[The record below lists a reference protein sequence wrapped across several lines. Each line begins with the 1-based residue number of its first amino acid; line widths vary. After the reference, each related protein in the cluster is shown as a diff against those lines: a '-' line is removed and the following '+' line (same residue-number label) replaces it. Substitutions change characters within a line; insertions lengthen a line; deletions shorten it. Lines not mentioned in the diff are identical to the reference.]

1 MTNKKLKL
9 AAMSVALT
17 ACVAAQPMA
26 AHAVEGPDP
35 AEDNAAPQ
43 AEPVA
48 ESSTPAPVA
57 EEGEKQ
63 EKVGEQE
70 EFFPPP
76 VNEEA
81 KSEEQAP
88 AFGPGTKTD
97 DIIIDYKPAEK
108 PEEPG
113 ESGKDGETDGSEGSG
128 ETDETENP
136 DGTYVKGDVIDN
148 SKKDEATGKDGKIG
162 EATKEETPDSSSS
175 TTVVDPD
182 AEVKKGDP
190 VVGKD
195 EDGNTTITT
204 PTETTGTETTTTTGT
219 GKADSSTT
227 ITDTKKGE
235 EINLDDEL
243 GKDVRPD
250 WKTDKDA
257 KLGDYTVD
265 KVEPAKDGN
274 SKTLTLK
281 KTSPTEEKEMAAE
294 DIAKLLDVPEGGV
307 EKKEELDEEGNPKT
321 TYTLKKEEISTDEN
335 GNTVTRVTYYK
346 ITGNTVETTTETTL
360 VLKVEKGTVDVNNED
375 LTTEIE
381 LPSITAK
388 NTDET
393 KTDVIEISSEKLG
406 EMLQDEYYNN
416 VTGEY
421 VYTENV
427 DGKEYTYKV
436 KKMEDS
442 KPLTN
447 AQLAERLGEGF
458 TGDDNGVYY
467 KGEKLTFDQ
476 MEAVRKTLS
485 YTVEVTE
492 VTKTPGQVEGGQESI
507 ESAKETAKLEAIKAA
522 LTDAARN
529 AGINVETDDFKNQ
542 LNTIDPTGKGQL
554 NLSYTDAD
562 GNVHTVTLRYNGAT
576 VSAPQP
582 GTPDSSKDTETR
594 KDVTDNVITGTAYVT
609 GSNTWTESGSL
620 NGTYVKPGSGEL
632 PSLDG
637 WTIASKDPEKGTT
650 TYKKEDTVTSPDG
663 TSTKI
668 TRTCTITESSASLSD
683 TEKEEIAW
691 AELLNQHP
699 EYKNKDE
706 LKAAGYNINISSM
719 DFSGIKCVEW
729 TIDELSESTKTDAKD
744 LNDKLV
750 IPGGKNWSID
760 EKARTITVDGKT
772 YDKVTKTNDG
782 YTCTVEDKNGVK
794 TTYTFTKQA
803 GAPLTPEEIQTAL
816 AGQYS
821 VSADSIRLNADG
833 KTATFTK
840 GNETITVDYSTLSET
855 LTVRKDVHTSSS
867 VTDIIK
873 DNKDLEKAYDE
884 LWKQIQEIQSKLLPG
899 EELWIGNL
907 EVTDKTEKT
916 DIIKYFTTAISPE
929 NMSKDE
935 LIKALQ
941 EQERIAKNSTYVAN
955 KGSDYEETKKN
966 YYSGEKTD
974 EFKSFS
980 KAPDGSKI
988 EVYWKLTWWGGY
1000 YYYTDANGQ
1009 EVRVHSNTVHYEEQ
1023 RDDIGHLDLASG
1035 SKLDLLPDKD
1045 DKVDQTDCVLVS
1057 KNLKLEWNYDAGNLV
1072 NGKGNQLVGLDSKI
1086 SWDDEGGEGNGHYE
1100 YDRGTPNN
1108 CPDKSAYYKLTG
1120 TVAYDPIKENGSI
1133 KLYQGQR
1140 GDYWTP
1146 GISAEDQ
1153 AINAYLKAT
1162 GSSKTAASLTKKE
1175 RDAIVGTYVVQIG
1188 TTGTNSTGESGYQV
1202 YLKSSELTAYG
1213 YMTRDANTCINSTYK
1228 RQDGTWGY
1236 VGGYDLMI
1244 SKLTQVSEGK
1254 VVGQTESTIKTIT
1267 APLSIRSS
1275 QDFANRLLELN
1286 KQTTTHKTSE
1296 SATAYGENTSG
1307 GFDGAYTQNKSETVT
1322 GSGTGKGHYTTFT
1335 EVLKKLFTGSGS
1347 KEHDE
1352 GKVSYT
1358 YRTTDKV
1365 DTTPVSK
1372 ETVTTTDA
1380 HVDYNYTSIET
1391 RTVTVNGEETVI
1403 VPPVTPPVDPD
1414 TPDGPVEDE
1423 TPDEVMT
1430 PETPE
1435 LPAVQDAAPDEV
1447 VLPAEPE
1454 LPAVQDA
1461 TALPQTGVNWM
1472 AALGMAFSGM
1482 LLTIAGAFASLKYK
1496 EKH

>member
-1 MTNKKLKL
+1 MLWK
-9 AAMSVALT
+9 
-17 ACVAAQPMA
+17 
-26 AHAVEGPDP
+26 
-35 AEDNAAPQ
+35 APTL
-43 AEPVA
+43 PRI
-48 ESSTPAPVA
+48 TLPRRPNPPLW
-57 EEGEKQ
+57 
-63 EKVGEQE
+63 KVRPQKARSRAKRASRRSL
-70 EFFPPP
+70 PPP

-97 DIIIDYKPAEK
+97 DITIDYKPAEK
-108 PEEPG
+108 PEQPG
-113 ESGKDGETDGSEGSG
+113 KSGEDGEADGSEGSG

-162 EATKEETPDSSSS
+162 EAAKEETPDSSSS

-182 AEVKKGDP
+182 AEVKKGES

-235 EINLDDEL
+235 EIDLDDEL

-257 KLGDYTVD
+257 KLGGYTVD

-281 KTSPTEEKEMAAE
+281 KTSEPETKEMSAE
-294 DIAKLLDVPEGGV
+294 DVAKLLDVPEDGV
-307 EKKEELDEEGNPKT
+307 EKKTDDEGKT
-321 TYTLKKEEISTDEN
+321 TYILKKEETSTDEN

-360 VLKVEKGTVDVNNED
+360 VLKVEKGTVDVDDKD
-375 LTTEIE
+375 LTTKVE

-406 EMLQDEYYNN
+406 EMLKDEYYNN
-416 VTGEY
+416 ITGEY

-436 KKMEDS
+436 KKTENT
-442 KPLTN
+442 KPLTH

-458 TGDDNGVYY
+458 TADDNGVYY
-467 KGEKLTFDQ
+467 KGEKLTFDE

-507 ESAKETAKLEAIKAA
+507 KSAEETAKLEAIKAA
-522 LTDAARN
+522 LTDAAKKT
-529 AGINVETDDFKNQ
+529 GINVDSEDFKNQ

-562 GNVHTVTLRYNGAT
+562 GNVHTVTLRYDGAT

-582 GTPDSSKDTETR
+582 GSSDPSKDTETR
-594 KDVTDNVITGTAYVT
+594 KDVTDNTVTGTAYVT

-650 TYKKEDTVTSPDG
+650 TYKKEETVTSPDG

-668 TRTCTITESSASLSD
+668 TRTCTITESSASLTD

-691 AELLNQHP
+691 KELQ
-699 EYKNKDE
+699 NKTGKD
-706 LKAAGYNINISSM
+706 KATLLQEGYSIDIGSM
-719 DFSGIKCVEW
+719 DFSGIKRVEW
-729 TIDELSESTKTDAKD
+729 TIDTLSESTKTDTKD

-760 EKARTITVDGKT
+760 ENAGTITVDGNI
-772 YDKVTKTNDG
+772 YRNVTKTNDG

-794 TTYTFTKQA
+794 TTYTFTKKA

-840 GNETITVDYSTLSET
+840 GDETITVDYSTLSET

-884 LWKQIQEIQSKLLPG
+884 LWKQIQEIQNKLQPD
-899 EELWIGNL
+899 EELWIG
-907 EVTDKTEKT
+907 KTKIDSTTKKE
-916 DIIKYFTTAISPE
+916 DIIKYFTKAISPE

-941 EQERIAKNSTYVAN
+941 EQERIAKSSTYVAN

-974 EFKSFS
+974 EFKYFS

-988 EVYWKLTWWGGY
+988 EVYWKWTRWGGY

-1009 EVRVHSNTVHYEEQ
+1009 EVRVHSNTVHSEEQ

-1035 SKLDLLPDKD
+1035 SKLDLLPDED
-1045 DKVDQTDCVLVS
+1045 GKVNQTDCVLVS
-1057 KNLKLEWNYDAGNLV
+1057 KDLKLEWNYDAGNLV
-1072 NGKGNQLVGLDSKI
+1072 NGKGNQTVGLDSKI
-1086 SWDDEGGEGNGHYE
+1086 SWDDEGGEGSGHYE
-1100 YDRGTPNN
+1100 YDRGNRNN
-1108 CPDKSAYYKLTG
+1108 NPDKSAYYKLTG
-1120 TVAYDPIKENGSI
+1120 TVAYDPIKDKDGSI
-1133 KLYQGQR
+1133 KLYQGQW
-1140 GDYWTP
+1140 GDYWNP
-1146 GISAEDQ
+1146 GISAEDE

-1162 GSSKTAASLTKKE
+1162 GSSKTYRDLTTKE
-1175 RDAIVGTYVVQIG
+1175 RNAIVGTYVVKIG

-1213 YMTRDANTCINSTYK
+1213 YMSRDANTCINSTYK

-1244 SKLTQVSEGK
+1244 SELTQVSEGK
-1254 VVGQTESTIKTIT
+1254 VIGQTESTIKTIT

-1275 QDFANRLLELN
+1275 QDFAKRLLELN
-1286 KQTTTHKTSE
+1286 KQTTTHKTGE
-1296 SATAYGENTSG
+1296 GATAYGENTSG
-1307 GFDGAYTQNKSETVT
+1307 DFDGAYTQKKSETVE

-1335 EVLKKLFTGSGS
+1335 EVLKKIFSGSGS

-1352 GKVSYT
+1352 GSVSYT
-1358 YRTTDKV
+1358 HRTTDKV
-1365 DTTPVSK
+1365 NTTPVSK

-1403 VPPVTPPVDPD
+1403 VPPVTPPE
-1414 TPDGPVEDE
+1414 TPVEDE
-1423 TPDEVMT
+1423 TPDEVVT

-1435 LPAVQDAAPDEV
+1435 LPPVQDATPDAP
-1447 VLPAEPE
+1447 VLPSDAV
-1454 LPAVQDA
+1454 LPAVQD
-1461 TALPQTGVNWM
+1461 ALPQTGVNWM

-1482 LLTIAGAFASLKYK
+1482 LLTIAGAFASLRYK

>member
-1 MTNKKLKL
+1 MN
-9 AAMSVALT
+9 
-17 ACVAAQPMA
+17 
-26 AHAVEGPDP
+26 D
-35 AEDNAAPQ
+35 
-43 AEPVA
+43 
-48 ESSTPAPVA
+48 
-57 EEGEKQ
+57 
-63 EKVGEQE
+63 
-70 EFFPPP
+70 
-76 VNEEA
+76 EA

-97 DIIIDYKPAEK
+97 DITIDYKPAEK

-113 ESGKDGETDGSEGSG
+113 KSGEDGETGGSDGSG

-204 PTETTGTETTTTTGT
+204 PTETTGTQTTTTTGT

-227 ITDTKKGE
+227 ITDTKKGDQIDLNE
-235 EINLDDEL
+235 ELKNKD
-243 GKDVRPD
+243 GKVEEPTWETKAED
-250 WKTDKDA
+250 
-257 KLGDYTVD
+257 KLGDYTV
-265 KVEPAKDGN
+265 KEVEDTKGDPN

-281 KTSPTEEKEMAAE
+281 KTSEPETKEMSAE
-294 DIAKLLDVPEGGV
+294 DVAKLLDVPEGGV

-321 TYTLKKEEISTDEN
+321 TYTLKKEETSTDEN
-335 GNTVTRVTYYK
+335 GNTVTRVTYYE
-346 ITGNTVETTTETTL
+346 ITGNSVKTTTETTL
-360 VLKVEKGTVDVNNED
+360 KLKVEKGTETKKDQD
-375 LTTEIE
+375 LSTEAE
-381 LPSITAK
+381 LPDSITVK
-388 NTDET
+388 NGKSELKVSKDILEKALDNGGTYTDTDKNITYTVT
-393 KTDVIEISSEKLG
+393 KKEESSTKLSN
-406 EMLQDEYYNN
+406 E
-416 VTGEY
+416 
-421 VYTENV
+421 
-427 DGKEYTYKV
+427 
-436 KKMEDS
+436 
-442 KPLTN
+442 
-447 AQLAERLGEGF
+447 QLAKRLGDGF
-458 TGDDNGVYY
+458 TYNAADDSISY
-467 KGEKLTFDQ
+467 KGEKLTISQND
-476 MEAVRKTLS
+476 VYRKLLS
-485 YTVEVTE
+485 YDVTVTE
-492 VTKTPGQVEGGQESI
+492 TIKNEGQVEGGQASI
-507 ESAKETAKLEAIKAA
+507 DKANNDAKLEAIKAA

-542 LNTIDPTGKGQL
+542 LNTIDSTGKGQL

-562 GNVHTVTLRYNGAT
+562 GNVHTVTLRYDGAT

-582 GTPDSSKDTETR
+582 GSSDPSKDTETR

-620 NGTYVKPGSGEL
+620 NGTYVKPSSGKL

-637 WTIASKDPEKGTT
+637 WTVDINDPEKGTT
-650 TYKKEDTVTSPDG
+650 IYKKEDTVTLPDG

-719 DFSGIKCVEW
+719 DFSGIKRVEW

-760 EKARTITVDGKT
+760 EKAGTITVDGKT

-821 VSADSIRLNADG
+821 VPADSIRLNADG

-840 GNETITVDYSTLSET
+840 GDETITVDYSTLSET

-941 EQERIAKNSTYVAN
+941 EQERIAKSSTYVAN

-988 EVYWKLTWWGGY
+988 EVYWKWTRWGGY

-1045 DKVDQTDCVLVS
+1045 GNVDQTDCVLVS
-1057 KNLKLEWNYDAGNLV
+1057 KNLEWNYDAGNLV
-1072 NGKGNQLVGLDSKI
+1072 NGKGNQPVGLDSKI
-1086 SWDDEGGEGNGHYE
+1086 SWDDEGGKGNGHYE
-1100 YDRGTPNN
+1100 YDRGNPNN

-1120 TVAYDPIKENGSI
+1120 TVAYDPIKENGNI
-1133 KLYQGQR
+1133 KLYQG
-1140 GDYWTP
+1140 GFDDYWYWV
-1146 GISAEDQ
+1146 SAEDQ

-1162 GSSKTAASLTKKE
+1162 GSNKTAASLTKKE
-1175 RDAIVGTYVVQIG
+1175 RDAIVGTYVVKIG

-1202 YLKSSELTAYG
+1202 YLKTSELTAYG

-1244 SKLTQVSEGK
+1244 SKLTQVREGK

-1286 KQTTTHKTSE
+1286 QQTTTHKTSE
-1296 SATAYGENTSG
+1296 RATAYGENTSG

-1335 EVLKKLFTGSGS
+1335 EVLKKLFSGKGETSYDTGN
-1347 KEHDE
+1347 
-1352 GKVSYT
+1352 VSYT

-1365 DTTPVSK
+1365 NTTPVSK

-1391 RTVTVNGEETVI
+1391 RTVTVDGEETVI
-1403 VPPVTPPVDPD
+1403 VPPVDPD

-1423 TPDEVMT
+1423 TPDEVVT

-1435 LPAVQDAAPDEV
+1435 LPPVQDATPDDAAPETP
-1447 VLPAEPE
+1447 VLPSDAV
-1454 LPAVQDA
+1454 LPAVQD
-1461 TALPQTGVNWM
+1461 ALPQTGVNWM

>member
-1 MTNKKLKL
+1 M
-9 AAMSVALT
+9 
-17 ACVAAQPMA
+17 
-26 AHAVEGPDP
+26 
-35 AEDNAAPQ
+35 
-43 AEPVA
+43 
-48 ESSTPAPVA
+48 
-57 EEGEKQ
+57 
-63 EKVGEQE
+63 
-70 EFFPPP
+70 
-76 VNEEA
+76 NEEA
-81 KSEEQAP
+81 KKDDQAP

-113 ESGKDGETDGSEGSG
+113 KSGEDGEADGSEGSG

-182 AEVKKGDP
+182 AEVKKGES

-204 PTETTGTETTTTTGT
+204 PTETTGTQTTTTTGT

-257 KLGDYTVD
+257 KLGGYTVD
-265 KVEPAKDGN
+265 KVEPAEDGN
-274 SKTLTLK
+274 SKELTLK

-307 EKKEELDEEGNPKT
+307 EKKTDDEGNT
-321 TYTLKKEEISTDEN
+321 TYTLKKEETSTDEN
-335 GNTVTRVTYYK
+335 GNTVTRVTYYE
-346 ITGNTVETTTETTL
+346 ITGNSVKTTTETTL
-360 VLKVEKGTVDVNNED
+360 KLKVEKGTETKKDQD
-375 LTTEIE
+375 LSTEAE
-381 LPSITAK
+381 LPDSITVK
-388 NTDET
+388 NGKSELKVSKDILEKALDNGGTYTDTDKNITYTVT
-393 KTDVIEISSEKLG
+393 KKEESSTKLSN
-406 EMLQDEYYNN
+406 E
-416 VTGEY
+416 
-421 VYTENV
+421 
-427 DGKEYTYKV
+427 
-436 KKMEDS
+436 
-442 KPLTN
+442 
-447 AQLAERLGEGF
+447 QLAKRLGDGF
-458 TGDDNGVYY
+458 TYNAADDSISY
-467 KGEKLTFDQ
+467 KGEKLTISQND
-476 MEAVRKTLS
+476 VYRKLLS
-485 YTVEVTE
+485 YDVTVTE
-492 VTKTPGQVEGGQESI
+492 TIKNEGQVEGGQESI
-507 ESAKETAKLEAIKAA
+507 KSAEETAKLEAIKAA
-522 LTDAARN
+522 LTDAAKKT
-529 AGINVETDDFKNQ
+529 GINVDSEDFKNQ

-562 GNVHTVTLRYNGAT
+562 GNVHTVTLRYDGAT

-582 GTPDSSKDTETR
+582 GSSDPSKDTETR

-632 PSLDG
+632 PSFDG

-650 TYKKEDTVTSPDG
+650 TYKKEETVTSPDG

-719 DFSGIKCVEW
+719 DFSGIKRVEW
-729 TIDELSESTKTDAKD
+729 TIDTLSESTKTDTKD

-760 EKARTITVDGKT
+760 ENAGTITVDGNI
-772 YDKVTKTNDG
+772 YRNVTKTDDG

-899 EELWIGNL
+899 EELWIG
-907 EVTDKTEKT
+907 KTKIDSTTKKE
-916 DIIKYFTTAISPE
+916 DIIKYFTKAISPE

-988 EVYWKLTWWGGY
+988 EVYWKSTWLWYGY

-1009 EVRVHSNTVHYEEQ
+1009 EVRVDNNTVHSEEQ

-1035 SKLDLLPDKD
+1035 SKLDLLPDED
-1045 DKVDQTDCVLVS
+1045 GKVDQTDCVLVS

-1072 NGKGNQLVGLDSKI
+1072 NGKGNQPVGLDSKI
-1086 SWDDEGGEGNGHYE
+1086 SWDDEGGKGDGHYE
-1100 YDRGTPNN
+1100 YDRGNPNN

-1133 KLYQGQR
+1133 KLYQG
-1140 GDYWTP
+1140 GYDGWHWV
-1146 GISAEDQ
+1146 SAEDQ
-1153 AINAYLKAT
+1153 AINAYLEAT

-1175 RDAIVGTYVVQIG
+1175 RDAIVGTYVVKIG
-1188 TTGTNSTGESGYQV
+1188 TTDTNSTGESGYQV
-1202 YLKSSELTAYG
+1202 YLKTSELTAYG

-1228 RQDGTWGY
+1228 RQTNSWDY

-1244 SKLTQVSEGK
+1244 SKLTQVREGK

-1275 QDFANRLLELN
+1275 QDFAKRLLELN
-1286 KQTTTHKTSE
+1286 KQTTTTHKTGE
-1296 SATAYGENTSG
+1296 GATAYGENTSG
-1307 GFDGAYTQNKSETVT
+1307 DFDGTYTQDKSETVT

-1335 EVLKKLFTGSGS
+1335 EVLKKIFSGSGS

-1352 GKVSYT
+1352 GSVSYT
-1358 YRTTDKV
+1358 HRTTDKV
-1365 DTTPVSK
+1365 NTTPVSK

-1380 HVDYNYTSIET
+1380 HVGYNYTSIET

-1403 VPPVTPPVDPD
+1403 VPPVTPPV
-1414 TPDGPVEDE
+1414 TPPETPVEDE
-1423 TPDEVMT
+1423 TPNEVVT

-1435 LPAVQDAAPDEV
+1435 LPPVQDATPDAP
-1447 VLPAEPE
+1447 VLPSDAV
-1454 LPAVQDA
+1454 LPAVQD
-1461 TALPQTGVNWM
+1461 ALPQTGVNWM

>member
-1 MTNKKLKL
+1 M
-9 AAMSVALT
+9 
-17 ACVAAQPMA
+17 
-26 AHAVEGPDP
+26 
-35 AEDNAAPQ
+35 
-43 AEPVA
+43 
-48 ESSTPAPVA
+48 
-57 EEGEKQ
+57 
-63 EKVGEQE
+63 
-70 EFFPPP
+70 
-76 VNEEA
+76 NEEA

-97 DIIIDYKPAEK
+97 DITIDYKPAAK

-113 ESGKDGETDGSEGSG
+113 E
-128 ETDETENP
+128 TDEPETP
-136 DGTYVKGDVIDN
+136 GDTHLKGDVIDN
-148 SKKDEATGKDGKIG
+148 SKKNEATGKDGKIG
-162 EATKEETPDSSSS
+162 TATKEETPDSSSS

-257 KLGDYTVD
+257 KLGGYTVD

-360 VLKVEKGTVDVNNED
+360 KLKVEKGTETKKDQD
-375 LTTEIE
+375 LSTEAE
-381 LPSITAK
+381 LPDSITVK
-388 NTDET
+388 NGKSELKVSKDILEKALDNGGTYTDTDKNITYTVT
-393 KTDVIEISSEKLG
+393 KKEESSTKLSN
-406 EMLQDEYYNN
+406 E
-416 VTGEY
+416 
-421 VYTENV
+421 
-427 DGKEYTYKV
+427 
-436 KKMEDS
+436 
-442 KPLTN
+442 
-447 AQLAERLGEGF
+447 QLAKRLGDGF
-458 TGDDNGVYY
+458 TYNAADDSISY
-467 KGEKLTFDQ
+467 KGEKLTISQND
-476 MEAVRKTLS
+476 VYRKLLS
-485 YTVEVTE
+485 YDVTVTE
-492 VTKTPGQVEGGQESI
+492 TIKNEGQVEGGQASI
-507 ESAKETAKLEAIKAA
+507 DKANNDAKLEAIKAA

-562 GNVHTVTLRYNGAT
+562 GNVHTVTLRYDGAT

-582 GTPDSSKDTETR
+582 GSSDPRKDTETR
-594 KDVTDNVITGTAYVT
+594 KDVTDNTVTGTAYVT

-637 WTIASKDPEKGTT
+637 WTIASKDPEKGAT
-650 TYKKEDTVTSPDG
+650 TYKKEETVTSPDG

-719 DFSGIKCVEW
+719 DFSGIKRVEW
-729 TIDELSESTKTDAKD
+729 TIAELSESTKTDAKD

-760 EKARTITVDGKT
+760 ENAGTITVDGNI
-772 YDKVTKTNDG
+772 YRNVTKTDDG

-899 EELWIGNL
+899 EELWIG
-907 EVTDKTEKT
+907 KTKIDSTTKKE
-916 DIIKYFTTAISPE
+916 DIIKYFTKAISPE

-988 EVYWKLTWWGGY
+988 EVYWKWTRWGGY

-1009 EVRVHSNTVHYEEQ
+1009 EVRVHSNTVHSEEQ

-1045 DKVDQTDCVLVS
+1045 GKVDQTDCVLVS
-1057 KNLKLEWNYDAGNLV
+1057 KDLKLEWNYDAGNLV
-1072 NGKGNQLVGLDSKI
+1072 NGKGNQTVGLDSKI
-1086 SWDDEGGEGNGHYE
+1086 SWDDEGGEGDGHYE
-1100 YDRGTPNN
+1100 YDRGNPNKN
-1108 CPDKSAYYKLTG
+1108 PDKSAYYKLTG
-1120 TVAYDPIKENGSI
+1120 TVAYDPIKDKDGSI
-1133 KLYQGQR
+1133 KLYQGQW
-1140 GDYWTP
+1140 GDYWNP
-1146 GISAEDQ
+1146 GISAEDE

-1162 GSSKTAASLTKKE
+1162 GSSKTYRDLTTKE
-1175 RDAIVGTYVVQIG
+1175 RNAIVGTYVVKIG

-1213 YMTRDANTCINSTYK
+1213 YMSRDANTCINSTYK

-1244 SKLTQVSEGK
+1244 SELTQVREGK

-1275 QDFANRLLELN
+1275 QDFAKRLLELN
-1286 KQTTTHKTSE
+1286 KQTTTTHKTGE
-1296 SATAYGENTSG
+1296 GATAYGENTSG
-1307 GFDGAYTQNKSETVT
+1307 DFDGTYTQKKSETVE

-1335 EVLKKLFTGSGS
+1335 EVLKKIFSGSGS

-1358 YRTTDKV
+1358 HRTTDADKLK
-1365 DTTPVSK
+1365 TSAVSK
-1372 ETVTTTDA
+1372 TTTTVTDA
-1380 HVDYNYTSIET
+1380 HVEYDYTTIET
-1391 RTVTVNGEETVI
+1391 RKVTVSGEETVI
-1403 VPPVTPPVDPD
+1403 VPPVTPPE
-1414 TPDGPVEDE
+1414 TPVEDE
-1423 TPDEVMT
+1423 TPDEVVT

-1435 LPAVQDAAPDEV
+1435 LPPVQDATPDTP
-1447 VLPAEPE
+1447 VLPSDAV
-1454 LPAVQDA
+1454 LPAVQD
-1461 TALPQTGVNWM
+1461 ALPQTGVNWM
-1472 AALGMAFSGM
+1472 AALGMAFSGI

>member
-1 MTNKKLKL
+1 M
-9 AAMSVALT
+9 
-17 ACVAAQPMA
+17 
-26 AHAVEGPDP
+26 
-35 AEDNAAPQ
+35 
-43 AEPVA
+43 
-48 ESSTPAPVA
+48 
-57 EEGEKQ
+57 
-63 EKVGEQE
+63 
-70 EFFPPP
+70 
-76 VNEEA
+76 NEEA
-81 KSEEQAP
+81 KKDDQAP

-113 ESGKDGETDGSEGSG
+113 KSGEDGEADGSEGSG

-257 KLGDYTVD
+257 KLGGYTVD

-294 DIAKLLDVPEGGV
+294 DIAKLLDVPKDGV
-307 EKKEELDEEGNPKT
+307 EKKTDDEGNT
-321 TYTLKKEEISTDEN
+321 TYTLKKEETSTDEN
-335 GNTVTRVTYYK
+335 GNTVTRTTYYE
-346 ITGNTVETTTETTL
+346 ITGTSVKTRTETTL
-360 VLKVEKGTVDVNNED
+360 KLKVEKGTVDVDDKD
-375 LTTEIE
+375 LTTKVE

-406 EMLQDEYYNN
+406 EMLKDEYYNN

-436 KKMEDS
+436 KKTENT
-442 KPLTN
+442 KPLTH
-447 AQLAERLGEGF
+447 AQLADRLGEGF

-467 KGEKLTFDQ
+467 KGEKLNLDQ

-507 ESAKETAKLEAIKAA
+507 KSAEETAKLEAIKAA
-522 LTDAARN
+522 LTDAAKKT
-529 AGINVETDDFKNQ
+529 GINVDSEDFKNQ

-562 GNVHTVTLRYNGAT
+562 GNVHTVTLRYDGAT

-582 GTPDSSKDTETR
+582 GSSDPSKDTETR

-632 PSLDG
+632 PSFDG

-650 TYKKEDTVTSPDG
+650 TYKKEETVTSPDG

-719 DFSGIKCVEW
+719 DFSGIKRVEW
-729 TIDELSESTKTDAKD
+729 TIDTLSESTKTDTKD

-760 EKARTITVDGKT
+760 ENAGTITVDGNI
-772 YDKVTKTNDG
+772 YRNVTKTDDG

-794 TTYTFTKQA
+794 TTYTFTKKA

-840 GNETITVDYSTLSET
+840 GDETITVDYSTLSET

-867 VTDIIK
+867 VTGIIK
-873 DNKDLEKAYDE
+873 DDKDLEKAYDE
-884 LWKQIQEIQSKLLPG
+884 LWKQIQEIQSKLQPG
-899 EELWIGNL
+899 EELRIG
-907 EVTDKTEKT
+907 ETKIDSTTKKE
-916 DIIKYFTTAISPE
+916 DIIKYFTKAISPDD
-929 NMSKDE
+929 MSKDE

-941 EQERIAKNSTYVAN
+941 EQERIAKSSTYVAN

-974 EFKSFS
+974 EFKYFS
-980 KAPDGSKI
+980 KAPDDSKI
-988 EVYWKLTWWGGY
+988 EVYWKSTWLLGGY

-1009 EVRVHSNTVHYEEQ
+1009 EVRVDSNTVHSEEQ

-1045 DKVDQTDCVLVS
+1045 GKVDQTDCVLVS
-1057 KNLKLEWNYDAGNLV
+1057 KNLKLEWNYDAGKLV
-1072 NGKGNQLVGLDSKI
+1072 NGKDNQTVGLDSKI
-1086 SWDDEGGEGNGHYE
+1086 SWDDEGGEGSGHYE
-1100 YDRGTPNN
+1100 YDRGNRNN
-1108 CPDKSAYYKLTG
+1108 NPDKSAYYKLTG
-1120 TVAYDPIKENGSI
+1120 TVAYDPIKDKDGSI
-1133 KLYQGQR
+1133 KLYQGQW
-1140 GDYWTP
+1140 GDYWNP
-1146 GISAEDQ
+1146 GISAEDE

-1162 GSSKTAASLTKKE
+1162 GSSKTYRDLTTKE
-1175 RDAIVGTYVVQIG
+1175 RNAIVGTYVVKIG

-1213 YMTRDANTCINSTYK
+1213 YMSRDANTCINSTYK

-1244 SKLTQVSEGK
+1244 SELTQVREGK

-1275 QDFANRLLELN
+1275 QDFAKRLLELN
-1286 KQTTTHKTSE
+1286 KQTTTHKTGE
-1296 SATAYGENTSG
+1296 GATAYGENTSG
-1307 GFDGAYTQNKSETVT
+1307 DFDGTYTQKKSETVE

-1335 EVLKKLFTGSGS
+1335 EVLKKIFSGSGS

-1358 YRTTDKV
+1358 HRTTDKV
-1365 DTTPVSK
+1365 NTTPVSK
-1372 ETVTTTDA
+1372 ETVTTTAA
-1380 HVDYNYTSIET
+1380 HVGYNYTSIET

-1403 VPPVTPPVDPD
+1403 VPPVTPPE
-1414 TPDGPVEDE
+1414 TPVEDK
-1423 TPDEVMT
+1423 TPDEVVT

-1435 LPAVQDAAPDEV
+1435 LPPVQDATPDAP
-1447 VLPAEPE
+1447 VLPSDVV
-1454 LPAVQDA
+1454 LPAVQD
-1461 TALPQTGVNWM
+1461 ALPQTGVNWM

>member
-26 AHAVEGPDP
+26 AHAVEGPDSV
-35 AEDNAAPQ
+35 EDNAAPQ
-43 AEPVA
+43 AEPVV

-70 EFFPPP
+70 EFTPPP
-76 VNEEA
+76 RVNEEA

-97 DIIIDYKPAEK
+97 DITIDYKPAAK

-113 ESGKDGETDGSEGSG
+113 E
-128 ETDETENP
+128 TDEPETP
-136 DGTYVKGDVIDN
+136 GDTHLKGDVIDN
-148 SKKDEATGKDGKIG
+148 SKKNEATGKDGKIG
-162 EATKEETPDSSSS
+162 TATKEETPDSSSS

-265 KVEPAKDGN
+265 KVEPAEDGN
-274 SKTLTLK
+274 SKELTLK
-281 KTSPTEEKEMAAE
+281 KTSEPETKEMSAE
-294 DIAKLLDVPEGGV
+294 DVAKLLDVPEGGV

-321 TYTLKKEEISTDEN
+321 TYILKKEETSTDEN
-335 GNTVTRVTYYK
+335 GNTVTRTTYYE
-346 ITGNTVETTTETTL
+346 ITGNTVKTTTETTL
-360 VLKVEKGTVDVNNED
+360 KLKVEKGTETKKDQD
-375 LTTEIE
+375 LSTEAE
-381 LPSITAK
+381 LPDSITVK
-388 NTDET
+388 NGKSELKVSKDILEKALDNGGTYTDTDKNITYTVT
-393 KTDVIEISSEKLG
+393 KKEESSTKLSN
-406 EMLQDEYYNN
+406 E
-416 VTGEY
+416 
-421 VYTENV
+421 
-427 DGKEYTYKV
+427 
-436 KKMEDS
+436 
-442 KPLTN
+442 
-447 AQLAERLGEGF
+447 QLAKRLGDGF
-458 TGDDNGVYY
+458 TYNAADDSISY
-467 KGEKLTFDQ
+467 KGEKLTISQND
-476 MEAVRKTLS
+476 VYRKLLS
-485 YTVEVTE
+485 YDVTVTE
-492 VTKTPGQVEGGQESI
+492 TIKNEGQVEGGQASI
-507 ESAKETAKLEAIKAA
+507 DKANNDAKLEAVKAA
-522 LTDAARN
+522 LTDAAKKT
-529 AGINVETDDFKNQ
+529 GINVDSEDFKNQ

-562 GNVHTVTLRYNGAT
+562 GNVHTVTLRYDGAT

-582 GTPDSSKDTETR
+582 GSSDPSKDTETR
-594 KDVTDNVITGTAYVT
+594 EDIKDYTVTGTAYVT

-650 TYKKEDTVTSPDG
+650 TYKKEETVTSPDG

-668 TRTCTITESSASLSD
+668 TRTCTITESSASLTD
-683 TEKEEIAW
+683 AEKEEIAW
-691 AELLNQHP
+691 KELQ
-699 EYKNKDE
+699 NKSGKD
-706 LKAAGYNINISSM
+706 KATLLQEGYSIDIGSM
-719 DFSGIKCVEW
+719 DFSGIKRVEW
-729 TIDELSESTKTDAKD
+729 TIDTLSESTKTDTKD

-760 EKARTITVDGKT
+760 ENAGTITVDGNI
-772 YDKVTKTNDG
+772 YRNVTKTDDG

-803 GAPLTPEEIQTAL
+803 GAPLTPDEIQTAL

-840 GNETITVDYSTLSET
+840 GDETITVDYSTLSET

-867 VTDIIK
+867 VTGIIK
-873 DNKDLEKAYDE
+873 DDKDLEKAYDA
-884 LWKQIQEIQSKLLPG
+884 LWKQIQEIQSKLQPG
-899 EELWIGNL
+899 EELRIG
-907 EVTDKTEKT
+907 ETKIDSTTKKE
-916 DIIKYFTTAISPE
+916 DIIKYFTKAISPD

-966 YYSGEKTD
+966 YYSGEKTG
-974 EFKSFS
+974 EFKYFS

-988 EVYWKLTWWGGY
+988 EVYWKSTWGRNGY

-1009 EVRVHSNTVHYEEQ
+1009 EVRVHSNTVHSEEQ

-1035 SKLDLLPDKD
+1035 SKLDLLPDED
-1045 DKVDQTDCVLVS
+1045 GKVNQTDCVLVS
-1057 KNLKLEWNYDAGNLV
+1057 KNLKLEWNYDAGKLV
-1072 NGKGNQLVGLDSKI
+1072 NGKDNQTVGLDSKI
-1086 SWDDEGGEGNGHYE
+1086 SWDDEGGEGSGHYE
-1100 YDRGTPNN
+1100 YDRGNRNN
-1108 CPDKSAYYKLTG
+1108 NPDKSAYYKLTG

-1133 KLYQGQR
+1133 KLYQGQW
-1140 GDYWTP
+1140 GEYWNP
-1146 GISAEDQ
+1146 GISAEDE

-1162 GSSKTAASLTKKE
+1162 GSSKTYRDLTTKE
-1175 RDAIVGTYVVQIG
+1175 RNAIVGTYVVKIG

-1244 SKLTQVSEGK
+1244 SELTQVREGK

-1275 QDFANRLLELN
+1275 QDFAKRLLELN
-1286 KQTTTHKTSE
+1286 KQTTTTHKTGE
-1296 SATAYGENTSG
+1296 GATAYGENTSG
-1307 GFDGAYTQNKSETVT
+1307 DFDGTYTQKKSETVEA
-1322 GSGTGKGHYTTFT
+1322 SGTGSGHYTTFT
-1335 EVLKKLFTGSGS
+1335 EVLKKIFSGSGS

-1352 GKVSYT
+1352 GSVSYT
-1358 YRTTDKV
+1358 HRTTDKV
-1365 DTTPVSK
+1365 NTTPVSK
-1372 ETVTTTDA
+1372 ETVTTTAA

-1423 TPDEVMT
+1423 TPDEVVT

-1435 LPAVQDAAPDEV
+1435 LPPVQDATPDAP
-1447 VLPAEPE
+1447 VLPSDAV
-1454 LPAVQDA
+1454 LPAVQD
-1461 TALPQTGVNWM
+1461 ALPQTGVNWM

>member
-26 AHAVEGPDP
+26 AHAVEGPDSV
-35 AEDNAAPQ
+35 EDNAAPQ
-43 AEPVA
+43 AEP
-48 ESSTPAPVA
+48 APVEGKTA
-57 EEGEKQ
+57 EGEAEGEEEKQ
-63 EKVGEQE
+63 E
-70 EFFPPP
+70 EFVPP
-76 VNEEA
+76 VNDEA
-81 KSEEQAP
+81 KKDDQAP

-108 PEEPG
+108 PDE
-113 ESGKDGETDGSEGSG
+113 SG

-182 AEVKKGDP
+182 AEVKKGES

-204 PTETTGTETTTTTGT
+204 PTETTGTQTTTTTGT
-219 GKADSSTT
+219 GEAKSETT

-257 KLGDYTVD
+257 KLGGYTVD

-281 KTSPTEEKEMAAE
+281 KTSEPETKEMSAE
-294 DIAKLLDVPEGGV
+294 DVAKLLDVPEDGV
-307 EKKEELDEEGNPKT
+307 EKKTDDEGKT
-321 TYTLKKEEISTDEN
+321 TYILKKEETSTDEN

-507 ESAKETAKLEAIKAA
+507 KSAEETAKLEAIKAA
-522 LTDAARN
+522 LTDAAKKT
-529 AGINVETDDFKNQ
+529 GIDVDSENFKNQ

-562 GNVHTVTLRYNGAT
+562 GNVHTVTLRYDGAT

-582 GTPDSSKDTETR
+582 GSSDPIKDTETR

-620 NGTYVKPGSGEL
+620 NGTYVKPGSGKL

-637 WTIASKDPEKGTT
+637 WTVDINDPEKGTT
-650 TYKKEDTVTSPDG
+650 IYKKEDTVTLPDG

-719 DFSGIKCVEW
+719 DFSGIKRVEW

-760 EKARTITVDGKT
+760 EKAGTITVDGKT

-821 VSADSIRLNADG
+821 VPADSIRLNADG

-840 GNETITVDYSTLSET
+840 GDETITVDYSTLSET

-941 EQERIAKNSTYVAN
+941 EQERIAKSSTYVAN

-988 EVYWKLTWWGGY
+988 EVYWKWTRWGGY

-1045 DKVDQTDCVLVS
+1045 GNVDQTDCVLVS

-1072 NGKGNQLVGLDSKI
+1072 NGKGNQPVGLDSKI
-1086 SWDDEGGEGNGHYE
+1086 SWDDEGGEGDGHYE
-1100 YDRGTPNN
+1100 YDRGNPNN

-1120 TVAYDPIKENGSI
+1120 TVAYDPIKENGNI
-1133 KLYQGQR
+1133 KLYQG
-1140 GDYWTP
+1140 GFDDYWYWV
-1146 GISAEDQ
+1146 SAEDQ

-1162 GSSKTAASLTKKE
+1162 GSNKTAASLTKKE
-1175 RDAIVGTYVVQIG
+1175 RDAIVGTYVVKIG

-1202 YLKSSELTAYG
+1202 YLKTSELTAYG

-1228 RQDGTWGY
+1228 RQTNSWDY

-1296 SATAYGENTSG
+1296 RATAYGENTSG
-1307 GFDGAYTQNKSETVT
+1307 GFNGAYTQDKSETVT

-1372 ETVTTTDA
+1372 ETVTITDA

-1391 RTVTVNGEETVI
+1391 RKVTVSGEETVI
-1403 VPPVTPPVDPD
+1403 VPPVDPD

-1423 TPDEVMT
+1423 TPDEVVT

-1435 LPAVQDAAPDEV
+1435 LPLVQDATPDEV

>member
-17 ACVAAQPMA
+17 TCVAAQPMA
-26 AHAVEGPDP
+26 AHAVEGPDSV
-35 AEDNAAPQ
+35 EDNAAPQ
-43 AEPVA
+43 AEP
-48 ESSTPAPVA
+48 APVEGKTA
-57 EEGEKQ
+57 EGEVEGEEEKQ
-63 EKVGEQE
+63 E
-70 EFFPPP
+70 EFVPP
-76 VNEEA
+76 VNDEA
-81 KSEEQAP
+81 KKDDQAP
-88 AFGPGTKTD
+88 AFGPGTNTD

-108 PEEPG
+108 PD
-113 ESGKDGETDGSEGSG
+113 ESGESG

-257 KLGDYTVD
+257 KLGGYTVD

-281 KTSPTEEKEMAAE
+281 KTSEPETKKMSAE
-294 DIAKLLDVPEGGV
+294 DVAKLLDVPEGGV
-307 EKKEELDEEGNPKT
+307 EKKTDDEGNT
-321 TYTLKKEEISTDEN
+321 TYTLKKEETSTDEN
-335 GNTVTRVTYYK
+335 GNTVTRVTYYE
-346 ITGNTVETTTETTL
+346 ITGNSVKTTTETTL
-360 VLKVEKGTVDVNNED
+360 KLKVEKGTETKKDQD
-375 LTTEIE
+375 LSTEAE
-381 LPSITAK
+381 LPDSITVK
-388 NTDET
+388 NGKSELKVSKDILEKALDNGGTYTDTDKNITYTVT
-393 KTDVIEISSEKLG
+393 KKEESSTKLSN
-406 EMLQDEYYNN
+406 E
-416 VTGEY
+416 
-421 VYTENV
+421 
-427 DGKEYTYKV
+427 
-436 KKMEDS
+436 
-442 KPLTN
+442 
-447 AQLAERLGEGF
+447 QLAKRLGDGF
-458 TGDDNGVYY
+458 TYNAADDSISY
-467 KGEKLTFDQ
+467 KGEKLTISQND
-476 MEAVRKTLS
+476 VYRKLLS
-485 YTVEVTE
+485 YDVTVTE
-492 VTKTPGQVEGGQESI
+492 TIKNEGQVEGGQASI
-507 ESAKETAKLEAIKAA
+507 DKANNDAKLEAIKAA
-522 LTDAARN
+522 LTDAAKKT
-529 AGINVETDDFKNQ
+529 GINVDSEDFKNQ

-562 GNVHTVTLRYNGAT
+562 GNVHTVTLCYDGAT
-576 VSAPQP
+576 VSAPEP
-582 GTPDSSKDTETR
+582 SSSDPSKNTETR
-594 KDVTDNVITGTAYVT
+594 EDIKDYTVTGTAYVT

-632 PSLDG
+632 PSLEG
-637 WTIASKDPEKGTT
+637 WTFDGIDTEKGTT
-650 TYKKEDTVTSPDG
+650 TYKKEETVTSPDG

-668 TRTCTITESSASLSD
+668 IRTCTITESSASLSD
-683 TEKEEIAW
+683 AEKADIAW
-691 AELLNQHP
+691 AELLKQHP
-699 EYKNKDE
+699 EYKNEDE
-706 LKAAGYNINISSM
+706 LKAAGYNIDIGSM
-719 DFSGIKCVEW
+719 DFSGIKRVEW
-729 TIDELSESTKTDAKD
+729 TIGTLSESTKTDTKD

-760 EKARTITVDGKT
+760 EKAGTITVDGDI
-772 YDKVTKTNDG
+772 YRNVTKTNDG

-840 GNETITVDYSTLSET
+840 GDETITVDYSTLSET

-884 LWKQIQEIQSKLLPG
+884 LWKQIQEIRSKLPPD

-907 EVTDKTEKT
+907 EVTDKTKKT

-988 EVYWKLTWWGGY
+988 EVYWKWTLWGGY

-1072 NGKGNQLVGLDSKI
+1072 NGKDNQPVGLDSKI
-1086 SWDDEGGEGNGHYE
+1086 SWDDEGGEGDGHYE

-1175 RDAIVGTYVVQIG
+1175 RDAIVGTYVVKIG
-1188 TTGTNSTGESGYQV
+1188 TTDTNSTGESGYQV
-1202 YLKSSELTAYG
+1202 YLKTSELTAYG

-1335 EVLKKLFTGSGS
+1335 EVLKKLFSGKGETSYDTGS
-1347 KEHDE
+1347 
-1352 GKVSYT
+1352 VSYS
-1358 YRTTDKV
+1358 YRTPDEVITSA
-1365 DTTPVSK
+1365 VSK
-1372 ETVTTTDA
+1372 TTKTTTDA

-1403 VPPVTPPVDPD
+1403 VPPVTPPE
-1414 TPDGPVEDE
+1414 TPVEDE
-1423 TPDEVMT
+1423 TPDEVVT

-1435 LPAVQDAAPDEV
+1435 LPPVQDAAPDDAAPETP
-1447 VLPAEPE
+1447 VLPSDAV
-1454 LPAVQDA
+1454 LPAVQD
-1461 TALPQTGVNWM
+1461 ALPQTGVNWM

>member
-26 AHAVEGPDP
+26 AHAVEGPDSV
-35 AEDNAAPQ
+35 EDNAAPQ

-70 EFFPPP
+70 EFTPPR

-97 DIIIDYKPAEK
+97 DITIDYKPAAK

-113 ESGKDGETDGSEGSG
+113 E
-128 ETDETENP
+128 TDEPETP
-136 DGTYVKGDVIDN
+136 GDTHLKGDVIDN
-148 SKKDEATGKDGKIG
+148 SKKNEATGKDGKIG
-162 EATKEETPDSSSS
+162 TATKEETPDSSSS

-235 EINLDDEL
+235 EIDLNKEL
-243 GKDVRPD
+243 GEVRPD

-257 KLGDYTVD
+257 KLGGYTVD
-265 KVEPAKDGN
+265 KVEPAEDGN
-274 SKTLTLK
+274 SKELTLK

-307 EKKEELDEEGNPKT
+307 EKKTDDEGNT

-346 ITGNTVETTTETTL
+346 ITGNTVKTTTETTL
-360 VLKVEKGTVDVNNED
+360 KLKVEKGTETKKDQD
-375 LTTEIE
+375 LSTEAE
-381 LPSITAK
+381 LPDSITVK
-388 NTDET
+388 NGKSELKVSKDILEKALDNGGTYTDTDKNITYTVT
-393 KTDVIEISSEKLG
+393 KKEESSTKLSN
-406 EMLQDEYYNN
+406 E
-416 VTGEY
+416 
-421 VYTENV
+421 
-427 DGKEYTYKV
+427 
-436 KKMEDS
+436 
-442 KPLTN
+442 
-447 AQLAERLGEGF
+447 QLAKRLGDGF
-458 TGDDNGVYY
+458 TYNAADDSISY
-467 KGEKLTFDQ
+467 KGEKLTISQND
-476 MEAVRKTLS
+476 VYRKLLS
-485 YTVEVTE
+485 YDVTVTE
-492 VTKTPGQVEGGQESI
+492 TIKNEGQVEGGQASI
-507 ESAKETAKLEAIKAA
+507 DKANNDAKLEAIKAA
-522 LTDAARN
+522 LTDAAKKT
-529 AGINVETDDFKNQ
+529 GINVDSEDFKNQ

-562 GNVHTVTLRYNGAT
+562 GNVHTVTLRYDGAT

-582 GTPDSSKDTETR
+582 GSSDPSKDTETR

-650 TYKKEDTVTSPDG
+650 TYKKEETVTSPDG

-683 TEKEEIAW
+683 AEKEEIAW
-691 AELLNQHP
+691 KELQ
-699 EYKNKDE
+699 NKTGKD
-706 LKAAGYNINISSM
+706 KATLLQEGYSIDIGSM
-719 DFSGIKCVEW
+719 DFSGIKRVEW
-729 TIDELSESTKTDAKD
+729 TIDTLSESTKTDTKD

-760 EKARTITVDGKT
+760 ENAGTITVDGNI
-772 YDKVTKTNDG
+772 YRNVTKTDDG

-794 TTYTFTKQA
+794 TTYTFTKKA

-840 GNETITVDYSTLSET
+840 GDETITVDYSTLSET

-884 LWKQIQEIQSKLLPG
+884 LWKQIQEIQSKLQPG
-899 EELWIGNL
+899 EELRIG
-907 EVTDKTEKT
+907 ETKIDSTTKKE
-916 DIIKYFTTAISPE
+916 DIIKYFTKAISPDD
-929 NMSKDE
+929 MSKDE

-941 EQERIAKNSTYVAN
+941 EQERIAKETDYVAN
-955 KGSDYEETKKN
+955 EGSKYEETKKN
-966 YYSGEKTD
+966 YYSGETETKYYYQ
-974 EFKSFS
+974 
-980 KAPDGSKI
+980 PWGGSKI
-988 EVYWKLTWWGGY
+988 EVTPAGQPGR
-1000 YYYTDANGQ
+1000 YYYTNDKGEKEYVFWWDVERQDTRN
-1009 EVRVHSNTVHYEEQ
+1009 
-1023 RDDIGHLDLASG
+1023 DIGHLDLASG
-1035 SKLDLLPDKD
+1035 SKLDLLPDED
-1045 DKVDQTDCVLVS
+1045 GKVNQTDCVLVS
-1057 KNLKLEWNYDAGNLV
+1057 KNLKLEWNYDAGKLV
-1072 NGKGNQLVGLDSKI
+1072 NGKDNQTVGLDSKI
-1086 SWDDEGGEGNGHYE
+1086 SWDDEGGEGSGHYE
-1100 YDRGTPNN
+1100 YDRGNRNN
-1108 CPDKSAYYKLTG
+1108 NPDKSAYYKLTG

-1133 KLYQGQR
+1133 KLYQGQW
-1140 GDYWTP
+1140 GDYWNP
-1146 GISAEDQ
+1146 GISAEDE

-1162 GSSKTAASLTKKE
+1162 GSSKTYRDLTTKE
-1175 RDAIVGTYVVQIG
+1175 RNAIVGTYVVKIG

-1213 YMTRDANTCINSTYK
+1213 YMSRDANTCINSTYK

-1244 SKLTQVSEGK
+1244 SELTQVREGK

-1275 QDFANRLLELN
+1275 QDFAKRLLELN
-1286 KQTTTHKTSE
+1286 KQTTTTHKTGE
-1296 SATAYGENTSG
+1296 GATAYGENTSG
-1307 GFDGAYTQNKSETVT
+1307 DFDGTYTQKKSETVE

-1335 EVLKKLFTGSGS
+1335 EVLKKIFSGSGS

-1352 GKVSYT
+1352 GSVSYT
-1358 YRTTDKV
+1358 HRTTDKV
-1365 DTTPVSK
+1365 NTTPVSK
-1372 ETVTTTDA
+1372 ETMTTTDA

-1403 VPPVTPPVDPD
+1403 VPPVTPPE
-1414 TPDGPVEDE
+1414 TPVEDE
-1423 TPDEVMT
+1423 TPDEVVMT

-1435 LPAVQDAAPDEV
+1435 LPPVQDATPDAP
-1447 VLPAEPE
+1447 VLPSDAV
-1454 LPAVQDA
+1454 LPAVQD
-1461 TALPQTGVNWM
+1461 ALPQTGVNWM

>member
-26 AHAVEGPDP
+26 AHAVEGPDSV
-35 AEDNAAPQ
+35 EDNAAPQ

-48 ESSTPAPVA
+48 ESPTPAPVA

-63 EKVGEQE
+63 EEAGEQE
-70 EFFPPP
+70 EFVPP
-76 VNEEA
+76 VNDEA
-81 KSEEQAP
+81 KKDDQAP

-97 DIIIDYKPAEK
+97 DITIDYKPAEK
-108 PEEPG
+108 PEEP
-113 ESGKDGETDGSEGSG
+113 G

-257 KLGDYTVD
+257 KLGGYTVD

-294 DIAKLLDVPEGGV
+294 DIAKLLDVPEDGV
-307 EKKEELDEEGNPKT
+307 EKKTDDEGNT
-321 TYTLKKEEISTDEN
+321 TYTLKKEETSTDEN
-335 GNTVTRVTYYK
+335 GNTVTRVTYYE
-346 ITGNTVETTTETTL
+346 ITGNSVKTRTETTL
-360 VLKVEKGTVDVNNED
+360 VLKVEKGTVDVDNKD
-375 LTTEIE
+375 LTTEIK

-406 EMLQDEYYNN
+406 EMLKDDYYNN
-416 VTGEY
+416 DTGEY
-421 VYTENV
+421 VYTETDAN
-427 DGKEYTYKV
+427 GKEYTYKV
-436 KKMEDS
+436 KKTEDT
-442 KPLTN
+442 KQLTN
-447 AQLAERLGEGF
+447 EQLAERLGEGF
-458 TGDDNGVYY
+458 TSDADGVYY
-467 KGEKLTFDQ
+467 NGEKLNFDQ

-507 ESAKETAKLEAIKAA
+507 KSAEETAKLEAIKAA

-562 GNVHTVTLRYNGAT
+562 GNVHTVTLRYDGAT

-582 GTPDSSKDTETR
+582 GTPDSSKGTETR
-594 KDVTDNVITGTAYVT
+594 KDVTDNVITGTAYVN

-620 NGTYVKPGSGEL
+620 NGTYVKPGSGKL

-650 TYKKEDTVTSPDG
+650 TYKKEETVTSPDG

-719 DFSGIKCVEW
+719 DFSGIKRVEW

-744 LNDKLV
+744 LHDKLV

-821 VSADSIRLNADG
+821 VPADSIRLNADG

-840 GNETITVDYSTLSET
+840 GDETITVDYSTLSET

-955 KGSDYEETKKN
+955 AGSKYEETKKN
-966 YYSGEKTD
+966 YYSGETETKYYYQ
-974 EFKSFS
+974 
-980 KAPDGSKI
+980 PWGGSKI
-988 EVYWKLTWWGGY
+988 EVTPAGQPGW
-1000 YYYTDANGQ
+1000 YYYTNDKGEKEYVSWWDVERQDTRN
-1009 EVRVHSNTVHYEEQ
+1009 
-1023 RDDIGHLDLASG
+1023 DIGHLDLASG

-1045 DKVDQTDCVLVS
+1045 GKVDQTDCVLVS
-1057 KNLKLEWNYDAGNLV
+1057 KDLKLEWNYDAGNLV
-1072 NGKGNQLVGLDSKI
+1072 NGKGNQTVGLDSKI
-1086 SWDDEGGEGNGHYE
+1086 SWDDEGGKGNGHYE

-1133 KLYQGQR
+1133 KLYQG
-1140 GDYWTP
+1140 GYDGWHWV
-1146 GISAEDQ
+1146 SAEDQ

-1175 RDAIVGTYVVQIG
+1175 RNAIVGTYVVKIG

-1202 YLKSSELTAYG
+1202 YLKTSELTAYG

-1307 GFDGAYTQNKSETVT
+1307 GFNGAYTQDKSETVT

-1335 EVLKKLFTGSGS
+1335 EVLKKLFSGKGETSYDTGS
-1347 KEHDE
+1347 
-1352 GKVSYT
+1352 VSYS

-1365 DTTPVSK
+1365 NTTPVSK

-1403 VPPVTPPVDPD
+1403 VPPVTPPE
-1414 TPDGPVEDE
+1414 TPVEDE
-1423 TPDEVMT
+1423 TPDEVVT

-1435 LPAVQDAAPDEV
+1435 LPPVQDATPDDAAPETP
-1447 VLPAEPE
+1447 VLPSDAV
-1454 LPAVQDA
+1454 LPAVQD
-1461 TALPQTGVNWM
+1461 ALPQTGVNWM

>member
-70 EFFPPP
+70 EFTPPR

-97 DIIIDYKPAEK
+97 DITIDYKPAAK

-113 ESGKDGETDGSEGSG
+113 KSGEDGEADGSEGSG

-162 EATKEETPDSSSS
+162 TATKEETPDSSSS

-257 KLGDYTVD
+257 KLGGYTVD

-281 KTSPTEEKEMAAE
+281 KTENAEKEMAAE
-294 DIAKLLDVPEGGV
+294 DIAKLLDVPEDGL
-307 EKKEELDEEGNPKT
+307 EKKTDDEGNT
-321 TYTLKKEEISTDEN
+321 TYTLKKEETSTDEN
-335 GNTVTRVTYYK
+335 GNTVTRVTYYE
-346 ITGNTVETTTETTL
+346 ITGNSVKTTTETTL
-360 VLKVEKGTVDVNNED
+360 KLKVEKGTETKKDQD
-375 LTTEIE
+375 LSTEAE

-406 EMLQDEYYNN
+406 EMLKDEYYNN

-436 KKMEDS
+436 KKTEDT
-442 KPLTN
+442 KQLTN
-447 AQLAERLGEGF
+447 KQLADRLGEGF

-467 KGEKLTFDQ
+467 KGEKLNLDQ

-492 VTKTPGQVEGGQESI
+492 VTKTPGQVSGKDE
-507 ESAKETAKLEAIKAA
+507 AETAAKTEAIKDA
-522 LTDAARN
+522 LRN
-529 AGINVETDDFKNQ
+529 AAQQNHIELTEDDLKD
-542 LNTIDPTGKGQL
+542 IDLAGGTL
-554 NLSYTDAD
+554 
-562 GNVHTVTLRYNGAT
+562 TVTREQDGQTITYTFQYKGAEITSSQT
-576 VSAPQP
+576 VSKPSDTTVN
-582 GTPDSSKDTETR
+582 GKDAEDVKETT
-594 KDVTDNVITGTAYVT
+594 VTGTAYVT
-609 GSNTWTESGSL
+609 NGTISWSKKGESGTYTASGTIQPGEHAAKRPDIPEGAVESTNANGDKVYTVTTKNPDGSTTETIYTFKNEAVTLTDAEKEAAAWKALAEAEHKSVEELQKEGYKINSSTFNEITKTTWTVETKTSKTETTKETL
-620 NGTYVKPGSGEL
+620 NQTLVDDTWTLEGTTLKTKDGQIYKNLKQNADGTY
-632 PSLDG
+632 
-637 WTIASKDPEKGTT
+637 TAT
-650 TYKKEDTVTSPDG
+650 
-663 TSTKI
+663 
-668 TRTCTITESSASLSD
+668 
-683 TEKEEIAW
+683 KEE
-691 AELLNQHP
+691 N
-699 EYKNKDE
+699 
-706 LKAAGYNINISSM
+706 
-719 DFSGIKCVEW
+719 
-729 TIDELSESTKTDAKD
+729 
-744 LNDKLV
+744 
-750 IPGGKNWSID
+750 
-760 EKARTITVDGKT
+760 GKT
-772 YDKVTKTNDG
+772 V
-782 YTCTVEDKNGVK
+782 
-794 TTYTFTKQA
+794 TYTFTLGEDKSLDDDTIKA
-803 GAPLTPEEIQTAL
+803 MLAKEFPESNGQITLDTTTNTATYKKADGSTVTIDYSNL
-816 AGQYS
+816 SKKTLKIDKS
-821 VSADSIRLNADG
+821 VSDAVSV
-833 KTATFTK
+833 T
-840 GNETITVDYSTLSET
+840 ETIKTDADLKEAQEKLYQELKKKVESIQL
-855 LTVRKDVHTSSS
+855 KD
-867 VTDIIK
+867 
-873 DNKDLEKAYDE
+873 
-884 LWKQIQEIQSKLLPG
+884 G
-899 EELWIGNL
+899 EELWIGDL
-907 EVTDKTEKT
+907 KIT
-916 DIIKYFTTAISPE
+916 DIGTQKEEIIKHFTTAVSHE
-929 NMSKDE
+929 NMSKE
-935 LIKALQ
+935 ALIKALNAQ
-941 EQERIAKNSTYVAN
+941 ADEAKTTKVTVNQGT
-955 KGSDYEETKKN
+955 KYEETLNN
-966 YYSGEKTD
+966 YYSGESLTHNPKEPPT
-974 EFKSFS
+974 
-980 KAPDGSKI
+980 
-988 EVYWKLTWWGGY
+988 YW
-1000 YYYTDANGQ
+1000 NGKPKDL
-1009 EVRVHSNTVHYEEQ
+1009 EQ
-1023 RDDIGHLDLASG
+1023 RDDITHLDLASG
-1035 SKLDLLPDKD
+1035 AKMDKLPDKNGN
-1045 DKVDQTDCVLVS
+1045 VTQTDCVLLA
-1057 KNLKLEWNYDAGNLV
+1057 KNQKLEWNYDADKLVKGDGNTTVGLKKHISKDTED
-1072 NGKGNQLVGLDSKI
+1072 GKGY
-1086 SWDDEGGEGNGHYE
+1086 HYE
-1100 YDRGTPNN
+1100 YDRLDGKNN
-1108 CPDKSAYYKLTG
+1108 NPEKSAFYKLTG
-1120 TVAYDPIKENGSI
+1120 TVAYDALKNDDGTITEFSG
-1133 KLYQGQR
+1133 
-1140 GDYWTP
+1140 WF
-1146 GISAEDQ
+1146 AEEE
-1153 AINAYLKAT
+1153 AVNAYLKAVGRT
-1162 GSSKTAASLTKKE
+1162 NESYQTLNKKQRE
-1175 RDAIVGTYVVQIG
+1175 EILGTYVVPITSPG
-1188 TTGTNSTGESGYQV
+1188 TFVDYTSYQV
-1202 YLKSSELTAYG
+1202 YTKTAEMTSYG
-1213 YMTRDANTCINSTYK
+1213 YMTRDANTCVNSTYK
-1228 RQDGTWGY
+1228 RQNGTWGY

-1244 SKLTQVSEGK
+1244 SDLVQVSEGK
-1254 VVGQTESTIKTIT
+1254 VVGQTQSSIKTLW
-1267 APLSIRSS
+1267 APLAVRSTQS
-1275 QDFANRLLELN
+1275 LEN
-1286 KQTTTHKTSE
+1286 KSLQLDAKHTSTPVTTTQNLGSGYEEEGSFTYNVSYQHTDNYTSSE
-1296 SATAYGENTSG
+1296 SQGVQGT
-1307 GFDGAYTQNKSETVT
+1307 
-1322 GSGTGKGHYTTFT
+1322 GTGKYKTFT
-1335 EVLKKLFTGSGS
+1335 QLVKKMFSGKGETS
-1347 KEHDE
+1347 YDE

-1358 YRTTDKV
+1358 HRTTEKV

-1380 HVDYNYTSIET
+1380 HVEYDYTTIET

-1403 VPPVTPPVDPD
+1403 VPPVDPD
-1414 TPDGPVEDE
+1414 TPDDPVEDE
-1423 TPDEVMT
+1423 TPDEVVMT

-1435 LPAVQDAAPDEV
+1435 LPPVQDTTPDAP
-1447 VLPAEPE
+1447 VLPSDAV
-1454 LPAVQDA
+1454 LPAVQD
-1461 TALPQTGVNWM
+1461 ALPQTGVNWM

>member
-1 MTNKKLKL
+1 M
-9 AAMSVALT
+9 
-17 ACVAAQPMA
+17 
-26 AHAVEGPDP
+26 
-35 AEDNAAPQ
+35 
-43 AEPVA
+43 
-48 ESSTPAPVA
+48 
-57 EEGEKQ
+57 
-63 EKVGEQE
+63 
-70 EFFPPP
+70 
-76 VNEEA
+76 NEEA

-97 DIIIDYKPAEK
+97 DITIDYKPAEK
-108 PEEPG
+108 PEQPG
-113 ESGKDGETDGSEGSG
+113 KSGEDGEADGSEGSG

-162 EATKEETPDSSSS
+162 TATKEETPDSSSS

-235 EINLDDEL
+235 EIDLDDEL

-257 KLGDYTVD
+257 KLGGYTVD

-281 KTSPTEEKEMAAE
+281 KTSEPETKEMSAE
-294 DIAKLLDVPEGGV
+294 DVAKLLDVPEDGV
-307 EKKEELDEEGNPKT
+307 EKKTDDEGKT
-321 TYTLKKEEISTDEN
+321 TYILKKEETSTDEN
-335 GNTVTRVTYYK
+335 GNTVTRVTYYE
-346 ITGNTVETTTETTL
+346 ITGNSVKTTTETTL
-360 VLKVEKGTVDVNNED
+360 KLKVEKGTETKKDQD
-375 LTTEIE
+375 LSTEAE
-381 LPSITAK
+381 LPDSITVK
-388 NTDET
+388 NGKSELKVSKDILEKALDNGGTYTDTDKNITYTVT
-393 KTDVIEISSEKLG
+393 KKEESSTKLSN
-406 EMLQDEYYNN
+406 E
-416 VTGEY
+416 
-421 VYTENV
+421 
-427 DGKEYTYKV
+427 
-436 KKMEDS
+436 
-442 KPLTN
+442 
-447 AQLAERLGEGF
+447 QLAKRLGDGF
-458 TGDDNGVYY
+458 TYNAADDSISY
-467 KGEKLTFDQ
+467 KGEKLTISQND
-476 MEAVRKTLS
+476 VYRKLLS
-485 YTVEVTE
+485 YDVTVTE
-492 VTKTPGQVEGGQESI
+492 TIKNEGQVEGGQASI
-507 ESAKETAKLEAIKAA
+507 DKANNDAKLEAIKAA
-522 LTDAARN
+522 LTDAAKKT
-529 AGINVETDDFKNQ
+529 GINVDSEDFKNQ

-562 GNVHTVTLRYNGAT
+562 GNVHTVTLCYDGAT
-576 VSAPQP
+576 VSAPEP
-582 GTPDSSKDTETR
+582 GSSDPSKNTETR
-594 KDVTDNVITGTAYVT
+594 EDIKDYTVTGTAYVT

-632 PSLDG
+632 PSLEG
-637 WTIASKDPEKGTT
+637 WTFDGIDTEKGTT
-650 TYKKEDTVTSPDG
+650 TYKKEETVTSPDG

-668 TRTCTITESSASLSD
+668 TRTCTIKESSASLTD
-683 TEKEEIAW
+683 AEKEEIAW
-691 AELLNQHP
+691 KELQ
-699 EYKNKDE
+699 NKSGKG
-706 LKAAGYNINISSM
+706 KATLLQEGYSIDIGSM
-719 DFSGIKCVEW
+719 DFSGIKRVEW
-729 TIDELSESTKTDAKD
+729 TIDTLSESTKTDTKD

-772 YDKVTKTNDG
+772 YDNVTKTNDG

-803 GAPLTPEEIQTAL
+803 GAPLTPDEIQTAL

-840 GNETITVDYSTLSET
+840 GDETITVDYSTLSET

-867 VTDIIK
+867 VTGIIK
-873 DNKDLEKAYDE
+873 DDKDLEKAYDE
-884 LWKQIQEIQSKLLPG
+884 LWKQIQEIQSKLQPG
-899 EELWIGNL
+899 EELRIG
-907 EVTDKTEKT
+907 ETKIDSTTKKE
-916 DIIKYFTTAISPE
+916 DIIKYFTKAISPDD
-929 NMSKDE
+929 MSKDE

-966 YYSGEKTD
+966 YYSGEKTG
-974 EFKSFS
+974 EFKYFS

-988 EVYWKLTWWGGY
+988 EVYWKSTWGWNGY
-1000 YYYTDANGQ
+1000 YYYTDANGH
-1009 EVRVHSNTVHYEEQ
+1009 EVRVDSNTVHSEEQ

-1045 DKVDQTDCVLVS
+1045 GKVNQTDCVLVS
-1057 KNLKLEWNYDAGNLV
+1057 KNLKLEWNYDAGKLV
-1072 NGKGNQLVGLDSKI
+1072 NGKDNQTVGLDSKI
-1086 SWDDEGGEGNGHYE
+1086 SWDDEGGEGDGHYE
-1100 YDRGTPNN
+1100 YDRGNRNN
-1108 CPDKSAYYKLTG
+1108 NPDKSAYYKLTG

-1133 KLYQGQR
+1133 KLYQGQW
-1140 GDYWTP
+1140 GDYWNP
-1146 GISAEDQ
+1146 GISAEDE

-1162 GSSKTAASLTKKE
+1162 GSSKTYRDLTTKE
-1175 RDAIVGTYVVQIG
+1175 RNAIVGTYVVKIG

-1244 SKLTQVSEGK
+1244 SELTQVREGK

-1275 QDFANRLLELN
+1275 QDFAKRLLELN
-1286 KQTTTHKTSE
+1286 KQTTTTHKTGE
-1296 SATAYGENTSG
+1296 GATAYGENTSG
-1307 GFDGAYTQNKSETVT
+1307 DFDGTYTQKKSETVEA
-1322 GSGTGKGHYTTFT
+1322 SGTGSGHYTTFT
-1335 EVLKKLFTGSGS
+1335 EVLKKIFSGSGS

-1352 GKVSYT
+1352 GSVSYT
-1358 YRTTDKV
+1358 HRTTDKV
-1365 DTTPVSK
+1365 NTTPVSK
-1372 ETVTTTDA
+1372 ETVTTTAA

-1423 TPDEVMT
+1423 TPDEVVT

-1435 LPAVQDAAPDEV
+1435 LPPVQDATPDAP
-1447 VLPAEPE
+1447 VLPSDAV
-1454 LPAVQDA
+1454 LPAVQD
-1461 TALPQTGVNWM
+1461 ALPQTGVNWM

>member
-1 MTNKKLKL
+1 M
-9 AAMSVALT
+9 
-17 ACVAAQPMA
+17 
-26 AHAVEGPDP
+26 
-35 AEDNAAPQ
+35 
-43 AEPVA
+43 
-48 ESSTPAPVA
+48 
-57 EEGEKQ
+57 
-63 EKVGEQE
+63 
-70 EFFPPP
+70 
-76 VNEEA
+76 NEEA
-81 KSEEQAP
+81 KKDDQAP

-113 ESGKDGETDGSEGSG
+113 KSGEDGEADGSEGSG

-257 KLGDYTVD
+257 KLGGYTVD

-294 DIAKLLDVPEGGV
+294 DIAKLLDVPKDGV
-307 EKKEELDEEGNPKT
+307 EKKTDDEGNT
-321 TYTLKKEEISTDEN
+321 TYTLKKEETSTDEN
-335 GNTVTRVTYYK
+335 GNTVTRTTYYE
-346 ITGNTVETTTETTL
+346 ITGTSVKTRTETTL
-360 VLKVEKGTVDVNNED
+360 KLKVEKGTETKKDQD
-375 LTTEIE
+375 LSTEAE
-381 LPSITAK
+381 LPDSITVK
-388 NTDET
+388 NGKSELKVSKDILEKALDNGGTYTDTDKNITYTVT
-393 KTDVIEISSEKLG
+393 KKEESSTKLSN
-406 EMLQDEYYNN
+406 E
-416 VTGEY
+416 
-421 VYTENV
+421 
-427 DGKEYTYKV
+427 
-436 KKMEDS
+436 
-442 KPLTN
+442 
-447 AQLAERLGEGF
+447 QLAKRLGDGF
-458 TGDDNGVYY
+458 TYNAADDSISY
-467 KGEKLTFDQ
+467 KGEKLTISQND
-476 MEAVRKTLS
+476 VYRKLLS
-485 YTVEVTE
+485 YDVTVTE
-492 VTKTPGQVEGGQESI
+492 TIKNEGQVEGGQASI
-507 ESAKETAKLEAIKAA
+507 DKANNDAKLEAIKAA
-522 LTDAARN
+522 LTDAAKKT
-529 AGINVETDDFKNQ
+529 GINVDSEDFKNQ

-562 GNVHTVTLRYNGAT
+562 GNVHTVTLRYDGAT

-582 GTPDSSKDTETR
+582 GSSDPSKDTETR
-594 KDVTDNVITGTAYVT
+594 EDIKDYTVTGTAYVT

-632 PSLDG
+632 PSLEG
-637 WTIASKDPEKGTT
+637 WTFDGIDTEKGTT
-650 TYKKEDTVTSPDG
+650 TYKKEETVTSPDG

-683 TEKEEIAW
+683 AEKEEIAW
-691 AELLNQHP
+691 KELQ
-699 EYKNKDE
+699 NKTGKD
-706 LKAAGYNINISSM
+706 KATLLQEGYSIDIGSM
-719 DFSGIKCVEW
+719 DFSGIKRVEW
-729 TIDELSESTKTDAKD
+729 TIDTLSESTKTDTKD

-760 EKARTITVDGKT
+760 ENAGTITVDGNI
-772 YDKVTKTNDG
+772 YRNVTKTDDG

-794 TTYTFTKQA
+794 TTYTFTKKA

-840 GNETITVDYSTLSET
+840 GDETITVDYSTLSET

-867 VTDIIK
+867 VTGIIK
-873 DNKDLEKAYDE
+873 DDKDLEKAYDE
-884 LWKQIQEIQSKLLPG
+884 LWKQIQEIQSKLQPG
-899 EELWIGNL
+899 EELRIG
-907 EVTDKTEKT
+907 ETKIDSTTKKE
-916 DIIKYFTTAISPE
+916 DIIKYFTKAISPD

-966 YYSGEKTD
+966 YYSGEKTG
-974 EFKSFS
+974 EFKYFS

-988 EVYWKLTWWGGY
+988 EVYWKSTWGWNGY
-1000 YYYTDANGQ
+1000 YYYTDANGH
-1009 EVRVHSNTVHYEEQ
+1009 EVRVDSNTVHSEEQ

-1035 SKLDLLPDKD
+1035 SKLDLLPDED
-1045 DKVDQTDCVLVS
+1045 GKVNQTDCVLVS
-1057 KNLKLEWNYDAGNLV
+1057 KNLKLEWNYDAGKLV
-1072 NGKGNQLVGLDSKI
+1072 NGKDNQTVGLDSKI
-1086 SWDDEGGEGNGHYE
+1086 SWDDEGGEGDGHYE
-1100 YDRGTPNN
+1100 YDRGNPNKN
-1108 CPDKSAYYKLTG
+1108 PDKSAYYKLTG
-1120 TVAYDPIKENGSI
+1120 TVAYDPIKDKDGSI
-1133 KLYQGQR
+1133 KLYQGQW
-1140 GDYWTP
+1140 GDYWNP
-1146 GISAEDQ
+1146 GISAEDE

-1162 GSSKTAASLTKKE
+1162 GSSKTYRDLTTKE
-1175 RDAIVGTYVVQIG
+1175 RNAIVGTYVVKIG

-1213 YMTRDANTCINSTYK
+1213 YMSRDANTCINSTYK

-1244 SKLTQVSEGK
+1244 SELTQVREGK

-1275 QDFANRLLELN
+1275 QDFAKRLLELN
-1286 KQTTTHKTSE
+1286 KQTTTTHKTGE
-1296 SATAYGENTSG
+1296 GATAYGENTSG
-1307 GFDGAYTQNKSETVT
+1307 DFDGTYTQKKSETVE

-1335 EVLKKLFTGSGS
+1335 EVLKKIFSGSGS

-1352 GKVSYT
+1352 GSVSYT
-1358 YRTTDKV
+1358 HRTTDKV
-1365 DTTPVSK
+1365 NTTPVSK

-1380 HVDYNYTSIET
+1380 HVGYNYTSIET

-1403 VPPVTPPVDPD
+1403 VPPVTPPE
-1414 TPDGPVEDE
+1414 TPVEDE
-1423 TPDEVMT
+1423 TPDEVVT

-1435 LPAVQDAAPDEV
+1435 LPPVQDATPDAP
-1447 VLPAEPE
+1447 VLPSDAV
-1454 LPAVQDA
+1454 LPAVQD
-1461 TALPQTGVNWM
+1461 ALPQTGVNWM

>member
-1 MTNKKLKL
+1 MLWK
-9 AAMSVALT
+9 
-17 ACVAAQPMA
+17 
-26 AHAVEGPDP
+26 
-35 AEDNAAPQ
+35 APTL
-43 AEPVA
+43 PRI
-48 ESSTPAPVA
+48 TLPRRPNPPLW
-57 EEGEKQ
+57 
-63 EKVGEQE
+63 KVRPQKARSRAKRASRRSL
-70 EFFPPP
+70 PPP

-113 ESGKDGETDGSEGSG
+113 KSGEDGEADGSEGSG

-182 AEVKKGDP
+182 AEVKKGES

-204 PTETTGTETTTTTGT
+204 PTETTGTQTTTTTGT

-257 KLGDYTVD
+257 KLGGYTVD
-265 KVEPAKDGN
+265 KVEPAEDGN
-274 SKTLTLK
+274 SKELTLK

-307 EKKEELDEEGNPKT
+307 EKKTDDEGNT
-321 TYTLKKEEISTDEN
+321 TYTLKKEETSTDEN
-335 GNTVTRVTYYK
+335 GNTVTRVTYYE
-346 ITGNTVETTTETTL
+346 ITGNSVKTTTETTL
-360 VLKVEKGTVDVNNED
+360 KLKVEKGTVDVDEKD
-375 LTTEIE
+375 LTTKVE

-406 EMLQDEYYNN
+406 EMLKDEYYNN

-436 KKMEDS
+436 KKTENT

-447 AQLAERLGEGF
+447 EQLANRLGEGF
-458 TGDDNGVYY
+458 TADANGVYY
-467 KGEKLTFDQ
+467 KGEKLNLDQ

-485 YTVEVTE
+485 YTVAVTE
-492 VTKTPGQVEGGQESI
+492 ITKNEGQVEGGQESI
-507 ESAKETAKLEAIKAA
+507 KSAEETAKLEAIKAA
-522 LTDAARN
+522 LTDAAKKT
-529 AGINVETDDFKNQ
+529 GINVDSEDFKNQ

-562 GNVHTVTLRYNGAT
+562 GNVHTVTLCYDGAT
-576 VSAPQP
+576 VSAPEP
-582 GTPDSSKDTETR
+582 GSSDPSKNTETR
-594 KDVTDNVITGTAYVT
+594 EDIKDYTVTGTAYVT

-632 PSLDG
+632 PSLEG

-650 TYKKEDTVTSPDG
+650 TYKKEETVTSPDG

-668 TRTCTITESSASLSD
+668 TRTCTITESSASLTD
-683 TEKEEIAW
+683 AEKEEIAW
-691 AELLNQHP
+691 KELQ
-699 EYKNKDE
+699 NKTGRD
-706 LKAAGYNINISSM
+706 KATLLQEGYSIDIGSM
-719 DFSGIKCVEW
+719 DFSGIKRVEW
-729 TIDELSESTKTDAKD
+729 TIDTLSESTKTDTKD

-760 EKARTITVDGKT
+760 ENAGTITVDGNI
-772 YDKVTKTNDG
+772 YRNVTKTDDG

-840 GNETITVDYSTLSET
+840 GDETITVDYSTLSET

-867 VTDIIK
+867 VTGIIK
-873 DNKDLEKAYDE
+873 DDKDLEKAYDE
-884 LWKQIQEIQSKLLPG
+884 LWKQIQEIQSKLQPG
-899 EELWIGNL
+899 EELRIG
-907 EVTDKTEKT
+907 ETKIDSTTKKE
-916 DIIKYFTTAISPE
+916 DIIKYFTKAISPDD
-929 NMSKDE
+929 MSKDE

-941 EQERIAKNSTYVAN
+941 EQERIAKSSTYVAN

-974 EFKSFS
+974 EFKYFS
-980 KAPDGSKI
+980 KAPDDSKI
-988 EVYWKLTWWGGY
+988 EVYWKWTWWGGY

-1009 EVRVHSNTVHYEEQ
+1009 EVRVDSNTVHSEEQ

-1035 SKLDLLPDKD
+1035 SKLDLLPDED
-1045 DKVDQTDCVLVS
+1045 GKVNQTDCVLVS
-1057 KNLKLEWNYDAGNLV
+1057 KNLKLEWNYDAGKLV
-1072 NGKGNQLVGLDSKI
+1072 NGKDNQTVGLDSKI
-1086 SWDDEGGEGNGHYE
+1086 SWDDEGGEGSGHYE
-1100 YDRGTPNN
+1100 YDRGNRNN
-1108 CPDKSAYYKLTG
+1108 NPDKSAYYKLTG

-1133 KLYQGQR
+1133 KLYQG
-1140 GDYWTP
+1140 GYDGWYWV
-1146 GISAEDQ
+1146 SAEDQ
-1153 AINAYLKAT
+1153 AINAYLEAT

-1175 RDAIVGTYVVQIG
+1175 RDAIVGTYVVKIG

-1213 YMTRDANTCINSTYK
+1213 YMSRDANTCINSTYK

-1244 SKLTQVSEGK
+1244 SELTQVREGK

-1275 QDFANRLLELN
+1275 QDFAKRLLELN
-1286 KQTTTHKTSE
+1286 KQTTTTHKTGE
-1296 SATAYGENTSG
+1296 GATAFGDNTSG
-1307 GFDGAYTQNKSETVT
+1307 SFSGTYTQKKSETVEA
-1322 GSGTGKGHYTTFT
+1322 SGTGSGHYTTFT
-1335 EVLKKLFTGSGS
+1335 EVLKKIFSGSGS

-1352 GKVSYT
+1352 GSVSYT
-1358 YRTTDKV
+1358 HRTTDKV
-1365 DTTPVSK
+1365 NTTPVSK

-1380 HVDYNYTSIET
+1380 HVGYNYTSIET

-1423 TPDEVMT
+1423 TPDEVVT

-1435 LPAVQDAAPDEV
+1435 LPPVQDATPDAP
-1447 VLPAEPE
+1447 VLPSDAV
-1454 LPAVQDA
+1454 LPAVQD
-1461 TALPQTGVNWM
+1461 ALPQTGVNWM

-1482 LLTIAGAFASLKYK
+1482 LLMVVGAFTSLKYK

>member
-1 MTNKKLKL
+1 
-9 AAMSVALT
+9 
-17 ACVAAQPMA
+17 MA
-26 AHAVEGPDP
+26 AHAVEGPDSV
-35 AEDNAAPQ
+35 EDNAAPQ
-43 AEPVA
+43 AEPVV
-48 ESSTPAPVA
+48 ENSTPAPVA

-63 EKVGEQE
+63 EEAGEQE
-70 EFFPPP
+70 EFVPP
-76 VNEEA
+76 VNDEA
-81 KSEEQAP
+81 KKDDQAP

-113 ESGKDGETDGSEGSG
+113 KSGEDGEVDGSEGSG

-182 AEVKKGDP
+182 AEVKKGES

-204 PTETTGTETTTTTGT
+204 PTETTGTQTTTTTGT
-219 GKADSSTT
+219 GKADSETT
-227 ITDTKKGE
+227 ITDTEKGDK
-235 EINLDDEL
+235 IDLNKEL
-243 GKDVRPD
+243 KNKDGEVDKPT
-250 WKTDKDA
+250 WETKTDD
-257 KLGDYTVD
+257 KLGDYTV
-265 KVEPAKDGN
+265 KEVEPSEDGN
-274 SKTLTLK
+274 SKTLTLT
-281 KTSPTEEKEMAAE
+281 KTDDSAPEKEMSAE
-294 DIAKLLDVPEGGV
+294 DIAKLLDVPEDGV
-307 EKKEELDEEGNPKT
+307 EKKTDDEGNT
-321 TYTLKKEEISTDEN
+321 TYILKKEETSTDEN

-360 VLKVEKGTVDVNNED
+360 VLKVEKGTVDVDEKD

-406 EMLQDEYYNN
+406 EMLKDEYYNN
-416 VTGEY
+416 DTGEY
-421 VYTENV
+421 VYTETDAN
-427 DGKEYTYKV
+427 GKEYTYKV
-436 KKMEDS
+436 KKTEDT
-442 KPLTN
+442 KQLTN
-447 AQLAERLGEGF
+447 EQLAKRLGEGF

-467 KGEKLTFDQ
+467 KGEKLSFDQ
-476 MEAVRKTLS
+476 KEAVRKTLS

-507 ESAKETAKLEAIKAA
+507 KSAEEAAKLEAIKAA

-542 LNTIDPTGKGQL
+542 LNTIDSTGKGQL

-562 GNVHTVTLRYNGAT
+562 GNVHTVTLRYDGAT

-582 GTPDSSKDTETR
+582 GSSDPSKDTETR

-620 NGTYVKPGSGEL
+620 NGTYVKPGSGKL

-637 WTIASKDPEKGTT
+637 WTVDINDPEKGTT
-650 TYKKEDTVTSPDG
+650 IYKKEDTVTLPDG

-719 DFSGIKCVEW
+719 DFSGIKRVEW

-760 EKARTITVDGKT
+760 EKAGTITVDGKT

-821 VSADSIRLNADG
+821 VPADSIRLNADG

-840 GNETITVDYSTLSET
+840 GDETITVDYSTLSET

-941 EQERIAKNSTYVAN
+941 EQERIAKSSTYVAN

-966 YYSGEKTD
+966 YYSGETETKYYYQ
-974 EFKSFS
+974 
-980 KAPDGSKI
+980 PWGGSEI
-988 EVYWKLTWWGGY
+988 EVTPAGQPGW
-1000 YYYTDANGQ
+1000 YYYTNDKGEKEYVPWWDVERQDTRN
-1009 EVRVHSNTVHYEEQ
+1009 
-1023 RDDIGHLDLASG
+1023 DIGHLDLASG

-1045 DKVDQTDCVLVS
+1045 GKVDQTDCVLVS

-1072 NGKGNQLVGLDSKI
+1072 NGKGNQPVGLDSKI
-1086 SWDDEGGEGNGHYE
+1086 SWDDEGGKGDGHYE
-1100 YDRGTPNN
+1100 YDRGDSNN
-1108 CPDKSAYYKLTG
+1108 NPDKSAYYKLTG
-1120 TVAYDPIKENGSI
+1120 TVAYDPIKENGNI

-1175 RDAIVGTYVVQIG
+1175 RNAIVGTYVVKIG
-1188 TTGTNSTGESGYQV
+1188 TTDTNSTGESGYQV
-1202 YLKSSELTAYG
+1202 YLKTSELTAYG

-1296 SATAYGENTSG
+1296 RATAYGENTSG

-1335 EVLKKLFTGSGS
+1335 EVLKKLFSGKGETSYDTGS
-1347 KEHDE
+1347 
-1352 GKVSYT
+1352 VSYS

-1391 RTVTVNGEETVI
+1391 RTVTVDGEETVI
-1403 VPPVTPPVDPD
+1403 VPPVTPPE
-1414 TPDGPVEDE
+1414 TPVEDE
-1423 TPDEVMT
+1423 TPDEVVT

-1435 LPAVQDAAPDEV
+1435 LPPVQDATPDDAAPETP
-1447 VLPAEPE
+1447 VLPSDAV
-1454 LPAVQDA
+1454 LPAVQD
-1461 TALPQTGVNWM
+1461 ALPQTGVNWM

>member
-1 MTNKKLKL
+1 M
-9 AAMSVALT
+9 
-17 ACVAAQPMA
+17 
-26 AHAVEGPDP
+26 
-35 AEDNAAPQ
+35 
-43 AEPVA
+43 
-48 ESSTPAPVA
+48 
-57 EEGEKQ
+57 
-63 EKVGEQE
+63 
-70 EFFPPP
+70 
-76 VNEEA
+76 NEEA

-97 DIIIDYKPAEK
+97 DITIDYKPAAK

-113 ESGKDGETDGSEGSG
+113 E
-128 ETDETENP
+128 TDEPETP
-136 DGTYVKGDVIDN
+136 GDTHLKGDVIDN
-148 SKKDEATGKDGKIG
+148 SKKDEVTGEDGKIG
-162 EATKEETPDSSSS
+162 TATKEETPDSSSS

-265 KVEPAKDGN
+265 KVEPAEDGN
-274 SKTLTLK
+274 SKELTLK
-281 KTSPTEEKEMAAE
+281 KTSPTDEKEMAAE
-294 DIAKLLDVPEGGV
+294 DLAKLLDVPEGGV
-307 EKKEELDEEGNPKT
+307 EKKTDNEGNT
-321 TYTLKKEEISTDEN
+321 TYTLKKEETSTDEN
-335 GNTVTRVTYYK
+335 GNTVTRVTYYE
-346 ITGNTVETTTETTL
+346 ITGNSVKTRTETTL
-360 VLKVEKGTVDVNNED
+360 KLKVEKGTVDVDEKD
-375 LTTEIE
+375 LTTKVE
-381 LPSITAK
+381 LPDSITVK
-388 NTDET
+388 NGKSELKVSKDILEKALDNGGTYTDTDKNITYTVT
-393 KTDVIEISSEKLG
+393 KKEESSTKLSN
-406 EMLQDEYYNN
+406 E
-416 VTGEY
+416 
-421 VYTENV
+421 
-427 DGKEYTYKV
+427 
-436 KKMEDS
+436 
-442 KPLTN
+442 
-447 AQLAERLGEGF
+447 QLAKRLGDGF
-458 TGDDNGVYY
+458 TYNAADDSISY
-467 KGEKLTFDQ
+467 KGEKLTISQND
-476 MEAVRKTLS
+476 VYRKLLS
-485 YTVEVTE
+485 YDVTVTE
-492 VTKTPGQVEGGQESI
+492 TIKNEGQVEGGQASI
-507 ESAKETAKLEAIKAA
+507 DKANNDAKLEAIKAA
-522 LTDAARN
+522 LTDAAKKT
-529 AGINVETDDFKNQ
+529 GINVDSEDFKNQ

-576 VSAPQP
+576 VSTDL

-594 KDVTDNVITGTAYVT
+594 EDVKDYTVTGTAYVT
-609 GSNTWTESGSL
+609 GSNTWTESDSL

-650 TYKKEDTVTSPDG
+650 TYKKEETVTSPDG

-683 TEKEEIAW
+683 AEKEEIAW
-691 AELLNQHP
+691 KELQ
-699 EYKNKDE
+699 NKTGKD
-706 LKAAGYNINISSM
+706 KATLLQEGYSIDIGSM
-719 DFSGIKCVEW
+719 DFSGIKRVEW
-729 TIDELSESTKTDAKD
+729 TIDTLSESTKTDTKD

-760 EKARTITVDGKT
+760 ENAGTITVDGNI
-772 YDKVTKTNDG
+772 YRNVTKTDDG

-794 TTYTFTKQA
+794 TTYTFTKKA

-840 GNETITVDYSTLSET
+840 GDETITVDYSTLSET

-867 VTDIIK
+867 VTGIIK
-873 DNKDLEKAYDE
+873 DDKDLEKAYDE
-884 LWKQIQEIQSKLLPG
+884 LWKQIQEIQSKLQPG
-899 EELWIGNL
+899 EELRIG
-907 EVTDKTEKT
+907 ETKIDSTTKKE
-916 DIIKYFTTAISPE
+916 DIIKYFTKAISPD

-974 EFKSFS
+974 EFKYFS

-988 EVYWKLTWWGGY
+988 EVYCKWTRWGGY

-1009 EVRVHSNTVHYEEQ
+1009 EVRVHSNTVHSEEQ

-1045 DKVDQTDCVLVS
+1045 GKVDQTDCVLVS
-1057 KNLKLEWNYDAGNLV
+1057 KDLKLEWNYDAGKLV
-1072 NGKGNQLVGLDSKI
+1072 NGKDNQTVGLDSKI
-1086 SWDDEGGEGNGHYE
+1086 SWDDEGGEGSGHYE
-1100 YDRGTPNN
+1100 YDRGNRNN
-1108 CPDKSAYYKLTG
+1108 NPDKSAYYKLTG

-1133 KLYQGQR
+1133 KLYQGQW
-1140 GDYWTP
+1140 GDYWNP
-1146 GISAEDQ
+1146 GISAEDE

-1162 GSSKTAASLTKKE
+1162 GSSKTYRDLTTKE
-1175 RDAIVGTYVVQIG
+1175 RNAIVGTYVVKIG

-1213 YMTRDANTCINSTYK
+1213 YMSRDANTCINSTYK

-1244 SKLTQVSEGK
+1244 SELTQVREGK

-1275 QDFANRLLELN
+1275 QDFAKRLLELN
-1286 KQTTTHKTSE
+1286 KQTTTTHKTGE
-1296 SATAYGENTSG
+1296 GATAYGENTSG
-1307 GFDGAYTQNKSETVT
+1307 DFDGTYTQKKSETVEA
-1322 GSGTGKGHYTTFT
+1322 SGTGSGHYTTFT
-1335 EVLKKLFTGSGS
+1335 EVLKKIFSGSGS

-1352 GKVSYT
+1352 GSVSYT
-1358 YRTTDKV
+1358 HRTTDKV
-1365 DTTPVSK
+1365 NTTPVSK

-1380 HVDYNYTSIET
+1380 HVGYNYTSIET
-1391 RTVTVNGEETVI
+1391 RKVTVNGEETVI
-1403 VPPVTPPVDPD
+1403 VPPVTPPE
-1414 TPDGPVEDE
+1414 TPVEDE
-1423 TPDEVMT
+1423 TPDEVVT

-1435 LPAVQDAAPDEV
+1435 LPPVQDATPDTP
-1447 VLPAEPE
+1447 VLPSDAV
-1454 LPAVQDA
+1454 LPAVQD
-1461 TALPQTGVNWM
+1461 ALPQTGVNWM

>member
-26 AHAVEGPDP
+26 AHAVEGPDSV
-35 AEDNAAPQ
+35 EDNAAPQ
-43 AEPVA
+43 AEP
-48 ESSTPAPVA
+48 APVEGKTA
-57 EEGEKQ
+57 EGEVEGEEEKQ
-63 EKVGEQE
+63 E
-70 EFFPPP
+70 EFVPP
-76 VNEEA
+76 VNDEA

-97 DIIIDYKPAEK
+97 DITIDYKPAEK
-108 PEEPG
+108 PEEP
-113 ESGKDGETDGSEGSG
+113 G

-148 SKKDEATGKDGKIG
+148 NKKNEETGEDGKIG

-235 EINLDDEL
+235 EIDLNKEL
-243 GKDVRPD
+243 GEVRPD

-257 KLGDYTVD
+257 TLGDYTV
-265 KVEPAKDGN
+265 KEVEPSEDGN

-281 KTSPTEEKEMAAE
+281 KTSKPETKEMSAE
-294 DIAKLLDVPEGGV
+294 DIAKLLDVPEDGV

-321 TYTLKKEEISTDEN
+321 TYTLKKEETSTDEN

-346 ITGNTVETTTETTL
+346 ITGTTVETTTETTL
-360 VLKVEKGTVDVNNED
+360 VLKVEKGTVDVDDKD

-436 KKMEDS
+436 KKTEDS

-447 AQLAERLGEGF
+447 AQLADRLGEGF

-719 DFSGIKCVEW
+719 DFSGIKRVEW

-760 EKARTITVDGKT
+760 EKAGTITVDGKT

-988 EVYWKLTWWGGY
+988 EVYWKSTWWGGY

-1072 NGKGNQLVGLDSKI
+1072 NGKGNQPVGLDSKI
-1086 SWDDEGGEGNGHYE
+1086 SWDDEGGEGDGHYE
-1100 YDRGTPNN
+1100 YDRGNPNN

-1120 TVAYDPIKENGSI
+1120 TVAYDPIKENGNI
-1133 KLYQGQR
+1133 KLYQG
-1140 GDYWTP
+1140 GFDDYWYWV
-1146 GISAEDQ
+1146 SAEDQ

-1162 GSSKTAASLTKKE
+1162 GSNKTAASLTKKE
-1175 RDAIVGTYVVQIG
+1175 RDAIVGTYVVKIG

-1202 YLKSSELTAYG
+1202 YLKTSELTAYG

-1296 SATAYGENTSG
+1296 RATAYGENTSG
-1307 GFDGAYTQNKSETVT
+1307 GFNGAYTQDKSETVT

-1335 EVLKKLFTGSGS
+1335 EVLKKLFSGKGETSYDTGS
-1347 KEHDE
+1347 
-1352 GKVSYT
+1352 VSYS

-1365 DTTPVSK
+1365 NTTPVSK

-1403 VPPVTPPVDPD
+1403 VPPVTPPE
-1414 TPDGPVEDE
+1414 TPVEDE
-1423 TPDEVMT
+1423 TPDEVVT

-1435 LPAVQDAAPDEV
+1435 LPPVQDATPDDAAPETP
-1447 VLPAEPE
+1447 VLPSDAV
-1454 LPAVQDA
+1454 LPAVQD
-1461 TALPQTGVNWM
+1461 ALPQTGVNWM

>member
-26 AHAVEGPDP
+26 AHAVEGPDSV
-35 AEDNAAPQ
+35 EDNAAPQ

-63 EKVGEQE
+63 EEAGEQE
-70 EFFPPP
+70 EFTPPRM
-76 VNEEA
+76 NEEA
-81 KSEEQAP
+81 KKDDQAP
-88 AFGPGTKTD
+88 AFGPGTKTE
-97 DIIIDYKPAEK
+97 DITIDYKPAEK
-108 PEEPG
+108 PEEP
-113 ESGKDGETDGSEGSG
+113 D
-128 ETDETENP
+128 ETDEPETP
-136 DGTYVKGDVIDN
+136 GDTHLKGDVIDN
-148 SKKDEATGKDGKIG
+148 SKKNEETGEDGKIG

-243 GKDVRPD
+243 GQDVRPD
-250 WKTDKDA
+250 WKTDKDD
-257 KLGDYTVD
+257 KLGGYTVD
-265 KVEPAKDGN
+265 KVEPAEDGN
-274 SKTLTLK
+274 SKELTLK
-281 KTSPTEEKEMAAE
+281 KTSEPETKEMSAE
-294 DIAKLLDVPEGGV
+294 DVAKLLDVPEGGV

-335 GNTVTRVTYYK
+335 GNTVTRVTYYE
-346 ITGNTVETTTETTL
+346 ITGNSVKTTTETTL
-360 VLKVEKGTVDVNNED
+360 KLKVEKGTETKKDQD
-375 LTTEIE
+375 LSTEAE
-381 LPSITAK
+381 LPDSITVK
-388 NTDET
+388 NGKSELKVSKDILEKALDNGGTYTDTDKNITYTVT
-393 KTDVIEISSEKLG
+393 KKEESSTKLSN
-406 EMLQDEYYNN
+406 E
-416 VTGEY
+416 
-421 VYTENV
+421 
-427 DGKEYTYKV
+427 
-436 KKMEDS
+436 
-442 KPLTN
+442 
-447 AQLAERLGEGF
+447 QLAKRLGDGF
-458 TGDDNGVYY
+458 TYNAADDSISY
-467 KGEKLTFDQ
+467 KGEKLTISQND
-476 MEAVRKTLS
+476 VYRKLLS
-485 YTVEVTE
+485 YDVTVTE
-492 VTKTPGQVEGGQESI
+492 TIKNEGQVEGGQASI
-507 ESAKETAKLEAIKAA
+507 DKANNDAKLEAIKAA
-522 LTDAARN
+522 LTDAAKKT
-529 AGINVETDDFKNQ
+529 GINVDSEDFKNQ

-562 GNVHTVTLRYNGAT
+562 GNVHTVTLRYDGAT

-582 GTPDSSKDTETR
+582 GSSDPSKDTETR
-594 KDVTDNVITGTAYVT
+594 EDIKDYTVTGTAYVT

-632 PSLDG
+632 PSLEG
-637 WTIASKDPEKGTT
+637 WTFDGIDTEKGTT
-650 TYKKEDTVTSPDG
+650 TYKKEETVTSPDG

-683 TEKEEIAW
+683 AEKEEIAW
-691 AELLNQHP
+691 KELQ
-699 EYKNKDE
+699 NKTGKD
-706 LKAAGYNINISSM
+706 KATLLQEGYSIDIGSM
-719 DFSGIKCVEW
+719 DFSGIKRVEW
-729 TIDELSESTKTDAKD
+729 TIDTLSESTKTDTKD

-760 EKARTITVDGKT
+760 ENAGTITVDGNI
-772 YDKVTKTNDG
+772 YRNVTKTDDG

-794 TTYTFTKQA
+794 TTYTFTKKA

-840 GNETITVDYSTLSET
+840 GDETITVDYSTLSET

-867 VTDIIK
+867 VTGIIK
-873 DNKDLEKAYDE
+873 DDKDLEKAYDE
-884 LWKQIQEIQSKLLPG
+884 LWKQIQEIQSKLQPG
-899 EELWIGNL
+899 EELRIG
-907 EVTDKTEKT
+907 ETKIDSTTKKE
-916 DIIKYFTTAISPE
+916 DIIKYFTKAISPD

-966 YYSGEKTD
+966 YYSGEKTG
-974 EFKSFS
+974 EFKYFS

-988 EVYWKLTWWGGY
+988 EVYWKSTWGWNGY
-1000 YYYTDANGQ
+1000 YYYTDANGH
-1009 EVRVHSNTVHYEEQ
+1009 EVRVDSNTVHSEEQ

-1035 SKLDLLPDKD
+1035 SKLDLLPDED
-1045 DKVDQTDCVLVS
+1045 GKVNQTDCVLVS
-1057 KNLKLEWNYDAGNLV
+1057 KNLKLEWNYDAGKLV
-1072 NGKGNQLVGLDSKI
+1072 NGKDNQTVGLDSKI
-1086 SWDDEGGEGNGHYE
+1086 SWDDEGGEGDGHYE
-1100 YDRGTPNN
+1100 YDRGNPNKN
-1108 CPDKSAYYKLTG
+1108 PDKSAYYKLTG
-1120 TVAYDPIKENGSI
+1120 TVAYDPIKDKDGSI
-1133 KLYQGQR
+1133 KLYQGQW
-1140 GDYWTP
+1140 GDYWNP
-1146 GISAEDQ
+1146 GISAEDE

-1162 GSSKTAASLTKKE
+1162 GSSKTYRDLTTKE
-1175 RDAIVGTYVVQIG
+1175 RNAIVGTYVVKIG

-1213 YMTRDANTCINSTYK
+1213 YMSRDANTCINSTYK

-1244 SKLTQVSEGK
+1244 SELTQVREGK

-1275 QDFANRLLELN
+1275 QDFAKRLLELN
-1286 KQTTTHKTSE
+1286 KQTTTTHKTGE
-1296 SATAYGENTSG
+1296 GATAYGENTSG
-1307 GFDGAYTQNKSETVT
+1307 DFDGTYTQKKSETVE

-1335 EVLKKLFTGSGS
+1335 EVLKKIFSGSGS

-1352 GKVSYT
+1352 GSVSYT
-1358 YRTTDKV
+1358 HRTTDKV
-1365 DTTPVSK
+1365 NTTPVSK

-1380 HVDYNYTSIET
+1380 HVGYNYTSIET

-1403 VPPVTPPVDPD
+1403 VPPVTPPE
-1414 TPDGPVEDE
+1414 TPVEDE
-1423 TPDEVMT
+1423 TPDEVVT

-1435 LPAVQDAAPDEV
+1435 LPPVQDATPDAP
-1447 VLPAEPE
+1447 VLPSDAV
-1454 LPAVQDA
+1454 LPAVQD
-1461 TALPQTGVNWM
+1461 ALPQTGVNWM

>member
-26 AHAVEGPDP
+26 AHAVEGPDSV
-35 AEDNAAPQ
+35 EDNAAPQ
-43 AEPVA
+43 AEP
-48 ESSTPAPVA
+48 APVEGKTA
-57 EEGEKQ
+57 EGEAEGEEEKQ
-63 EKVGEQE
+63 E
-70 EFFPPP
+70 EFVPP
-76 VNEEA
+76 VNDEA
-81 KSEEQAP
+81 KKDDQAP

-108 PEEPG
+108 PDE
-113 ESGKDGETDGSEGSG
+113 SG

-182 AEVKKGDP
+182 AEVKKGES

-204 PTETTGTETTTTTGT
+204 PTETTGTQTTTTTGT
-219 GKADSSTT
+219 GEAKSETT

-257 KLGDYTVD
+257 KLGGYTVD

-281 KTSPTEEKEMAAE
+281 KTSEPETKEMSAE
-294 DIAKLLDVPEGGV
+294 DVAKLLDVPEDGV
-307 EKKEELDEEGNPKT
+307 EKKTDDEGKT
-321 TYTLKKEEISTDEN
+321 TYILKKEETSTDEN
-335 GNTVTRVTYYK
+335 GNTVTRVTYYE
-346 ITGNTVETTTETTL
+346 ITGNSVKTRTETTL
-360 VLKVEKGTVDVNNED
+360 KLKVEKGTVDVDEKD
-375 LTTEIE
+375 LTTKVE

-406 EMLQDEYYNN
+406 EMLKDEYYNN

-436 KKMEDS
+436 KKTENT

-447 AQLAERLGEGF
+447 EQLANRLGEGF
-458 TGDDNGVYY
+458 TADANGVYY
-467 KGEKLTFDQ
+467 KGEKLNLDQ

-492 VTKTPGQVEGGQESI
+492 VTKAPDQVEGGQESI
-507 ESAKETAKLEAIKAA
+507 KSAEETAKLEAIKAA
-522 LTDAARN
+522 LTDAAKKT
-529 AGINVETDDFKNQ
+529 GINVDSEDFKNQ

-562 GNVHTVTLRYNGAT
+562 GNVHTVTLRYDGAT

-582 GTPDSSKDTETR
+582 GSSDPSKDTETR

-650 TYKKEDTVTSPDG
+650 TYKKEETVTSPDG

-668 TRTCTITESSASLSD
+668 TRTCTITESSASLTD

-691 AELLNQHP
+691 KELQ
-699 EYKNKDE
+699 NKTGKD
-706 LKAAGYNINISSM
+706 KATLLQEGYSIDIGSM
-719 DFSGIKCVEW
+719 DFSGIKRVEW
-729 TIDELSESTKTDAKD
+729 TIDTLSESTKTDTKD

-772 YDKVTKTNDG
+772 YDNVTKTNDG

-794 TTYTFTKQA
+794 TTYTFTKKA

-840 GNETITVDYSTLSET
+840 GDETITVDYSTLSET

-867 VTDIIK
+867 VTGIIK
-873 DNKDLEKAYDE
+873 DDKDLEKAYDE
-884 LWKQIQEIQSKLLPG
+884 LWKQIQEIQSKLQPG
-899 EELWIGNL
+899 EELRIG
-907 EVTDKTEKT
+907 ETKIDSTTKKE
-916 DIIKYFTTAISPE
+916 DIIKYFTKAISPDD
-929 NMSKDE
+929 MSKDE

-941 EQERIAKNSTYVAN
+941 EQERIAKSSTYVAN

-966 YYSGEKTD
+966 YYSGEKTG
-974 EFKSFS
+974 EFKYFS

-988 EVYWKLTWWGGY
+988 EVYWKSTWGWNGY
-1000 YYYTDANGQ
+1000 YYYTDANGH
-1009 EVRVHSNTVHYEEQ
+1009 EVRVDSNTVHSEEQ

-1035 SKLDLLPDKD
+1035 SKLDLLPDED
-1045 DKVDQTDCVLVS
+1045 GKVNQTDCVLVS
-1057 KNLKLEWNYDAGNLV
+1057 KNLKLEWNYDAGKLV
-1072 NGKGNQLVGLDSKI
+1072 NGKDNQTVGLDSKI
-1086 SWDDEGGEGNGHYE
+1086 SWDDEGGEGSGHYE
-1100 YDRGTPNN
+1100 YDRGNRNN
-1108 CPDKSAYYKLTG
+1108 NPDKSAYYKLTG
-1120 TVAYDPIKENGSI
+1120 TVAYDPIKENGNI
-1133 KLYQGQR
+1133 KLYQG
-1140 GDYWTP
+1140 GFDDYWYWV
-1146 GISAEDQ
+1146 SAEDQ

-1162 GSSKTAASLTKKE
+1162 GSNKTAASLTKKE
-1175 RDAIVGTYVVQIG
+1175 RDAIVGTYVVKIG

-1202 YLKSSELTAYG
+1202 YLKTSELTAYG

-1244 SKLTQVSEGK
+1244 SKLTQVREGK

-1286 KQTTTHKTSE
+1286 QQTTTHKTSE
-1296 SATAYGENTSG
+1296 RATAYGENTSG

-1335 EVLKKLFTGSGS
+1335 EVLKKLFSGKGETSYDTGN
-1347 KEHDE
+1347 
-1352 GKVSYT
+1352 VSYT

-1365 DTTPVSK
+1365 NTTPVSK

-1391 RTVTVNGEETVI
+1391 RTVTVDGEETVI
-1403 VPPVTPPVDPD
+1403 VPPVDPD
-1414 TPDGPVEDE
+1414 TPDDPVEDE
-1423 TPDEVMT
+1423 TPDEVVMT

-1435 LPAVQDAAPDEV
+1435 LPPVQDTTPDAP
-1447 VLPAEPE
+1447 VLPSDAV
-1454 LPAVQDA
+1454 LPAVQD
-1461 TALPQTGVNWM
+1461 ALPQTGVNWM

>member
-26 AHAVEGPDP
+26 AHAVEGPDSV
-35 AEDNAAPQ
+35 EDNAAPQ
-43 AEPVA
+43 AEP
-48 ESSTPAPVA
+48 APVEGKTTEGEVEG
-57 EEGEKQ
+57 EEEKQ
-63 EKVGEQE
+63 E
-70 EFFPPP
+70 EFVPP
-76 VNEEA
+76 VNDEA
-81 KSEEQAP
+81 KEEEQAP

-108 PEEPG
+108 PDE
-113 ESGKDGETDGSEGSG
+113 SG

-182 AEVKKGDP
+182 AEVKKGES

-204 PTETTGTETTTTTGT
+204 PTETTGTQTTTTTGI

-250 WKTDKDA
+250 WSTDEKA
-257 KLGDYTVD
+257 KLGDYTV
-265 KVEPAKDGN
+265 KEVEPSEDGN

-281 KTSPTEEKEMAAE
+281 KTSEPETKKMSAE
-294 DIAKLLDVPEGGV
+294 DVAKLLDVPEGGV

-321 TYTLKKEEISTDEN
+321 TYTLKKEETSTDEN
-335 GNTVTRVTYYK
+335 GNTVTRTTYYE
-346 ITGNTVETTTETTL
+346 ITGNSVKTTTETTL
-360 VLKVEKGTVDVNNED
+360 VLKVEKGTVDVDNED
-375 LTTEIE
+375 LTTEIK

-406 EMLQDEYYNN
+406 KMLDDKNYNKD
-416 VTGEY
+416 TGEY
-421 VYTENV
+421 VYTETV

-436 KKMEDS
+436 KKTENT
-442 KPLTN
+442 KPLTP

-458 TGDDNGVYY
+458 TADDNGVYY

-476 MEAVRKTLS
+476 KEAVRKTLS

-492 VTKTPGQVEGGQESI
+492 ITKTPGQVEGGQESI

-562 GNVHTVTLRYNGAT
+562 GNVHTVTLCYDGAT

-582 GTPDSSKDTETR
+582 GSSDPSKDTETR

-620 NGTYVKPGSGEL
+620 NGTYVKPGSGKL

-663 TSTKI
+663 TITKI

-719 DFSGIKCVEW
+719 DFSGIKRVEW

-821 VSADSIRLNADG
+821 VPADSIRLNADG

-840 GNETITVDYSTLSET
+840 GDETITVDYSTLSET

-941 EQERIAKNSTYVAN
+941 EQERIAKSSTYVAN

-988 EVYWKLTWWGGY
+988 EVYWKWTRWGGY

-1045 DKVDQTDCVLVS
+1045 GNVDQTDCVLVS
-1057 KNLKLEWNYDAGNLV
+1057 KNLEWNYDAGNLV
-1072 NGKGNQLVGLDSKI
+1072 NGKGNQPVGLDSKI
-1086 SWDDEGGEGNGHYE
+1086 SWDDEGGKGNGHYE
-1100 YDRGTPNN
+1100 YDRGNPNN

-1120 TVAYDPIKENGSI
+1120 TVAYDPIKENGNI
-1133 KLYQGQR
+1133 KLYQG
-1140 GDYWTP
+1140 GFDDYWYWV
-1146 GISAEDQ
+1146 SAEDQ

-1162 GSSKTAASLTKKE
+1162 GSNKTAASLTKKE
-1175 RDAIVGTYVVQIG
+1175 RDAIVGTYVVKIG

-1202 YLKSSELTAYG
+1202 YLKTSELTAYG

-1296 SATAYGENTSG
+1296 RATASGENTSG
-1307 GFDGAYTQNKSETVT
+1307 GFDGAYTQDKSETVT

-1358 YRTTDKV
+1358 HRTTDKV
-1365 DTTPVSK
+1365 NTTPVSK

-1423 TPDEVMT
+1423 TPDEVVT

-1435 LPAVQDAAPDEV
+1435 LPPVQDATPNDAAPETP
-1447 VLPAEPE
+1447 VLPSDAV
-1454 LPAVQDA
+1454 LPAVQD
-1461 TALPQTGVNWM
+1461 ALPQTGVNWM

>member
-70 EFFPPP
+70 EFTPP

-81 KSEEQAP
+81 KKDDQAP
-88 AFGPGTKTD
+88 AFGPGTETD
-97 DIIIDYKPAEK
+97 DITIDYKPAEK
-108 PEEPG
+108 PEEP
-113 ESGKDGETDGSEGSG
+113 G

-219 GKADSSTT
+219 GEAKSETT

-243 GKDVRPD
+243 GKDMRPD

-257 KLGDYTVD
+257 TLGDYTV
-265 KVEPAKDGN
+265 KEVEPSEDGN

-281 KTSPTEEKEMAAE
+281 KTSPTETKEMSAE
-294 DIAKLLDVPEGGV
+294 DVAKLLDVPEGGV

-335 GNTVTRVTYYK
+335 GNTVTRVTYYE
-346 ITGNTVETTTETTL
+346 ITGNSVKTTTETTL
-360 VLKVEKGTVDVNNED
+360 KLKVEKGTETKKDQD
-375 LTTEIE
+375 LSTEAE
-381 LPSITAK
+381 LPDSITVK
-388 NTDET
+388 NGKSELKVSKDILEKALDNGGTYTDTDKNITYTVT
-393 KTDVIEISSEKLG
+393 KKEESSTKLSN
-406 EMLQDEYYNN
+406 E
-416 VTGEY
+416 
-421 VYTENV
+421 
-427 DGKEYTYKV
+427 
-436 KKMEDS
+436 
-442 KPLTN
+442 
-447 AQLAERLGEGF
+447 QLAKRLGDGF
-458 TGDDNGVYY
+458 TYNAADDSISY
-467 KGEKLTFDQ
+467 KGEKLTISQND
-476 MEAVRKTLS
+476 VYRKLLS
-485 YTVEVTE
+485 YDVTVTE
-492 VTKTPGQVEGGQESI
+492 TIKNEGQVEGGQESI
-507 ESAKETAKLEAIKAA
+507 ESAEETAKLEAIKAA
-522 LTDAARN
+522 LTDAAKKT
-529 AGINVETDDFKNQ
+529 GINVDSEDFKNQ

-562 GNVHTVTLRYNGAT
+562 GNVHTVTLRYDGAT

-582 GTPDSSKDTETR
+582 GSSDPSKDTETR

-620 NGTYVKPGSGEL
+620 NGTYVKPGSGKL

-650 TYKKEDTVTSPDG
+650 TYKKEETVTSPDG

-668 TRTCTITESSASLSD
+668 TRTCTITESSASLTD
-683 TEKEEIAW
+683 AEKEEIAW
-691 AELLNQHP
+691 KELQ
-699 EYKNKDE
+699 NKSGKD
-706 LKAAGYNINISSM
+706 KATLLQEGYSIDIGSM
-719 DFSGIKCVEW
+719 DFSGIKRVEW
-729 TIDELSESTKTDAKD
+729 TIDTLSESTKTDTKD

-772 YDKVTKTNDG
+772 YDNVTKTNDG

-803 GAPLTPEEIQTAL
+803 GAPLTPDEIQTAL

-840 GNETITVDYSTLSET
+840 GDETITVDYSTLSET

-867 VTDIIK
+867 VTGIIK
-873 DNKDLEKAYDE
+873 DDKDLEKAYDE
-884 LWKQIQEIQSKLLPG
+884 LWKQIQEIQSKLQPG
-899 EELWIGNL
+899 EELRIG
-907 EVTDKTEKT
+907 ETKIDSTTKKE
-916 DIIKYFTTAISPE
+916 DIIKYFTKAISPDD
-929 NMSKDE
+929 MSKDE

-941 EQERIAKNSTYVAN
+941 EQERIAKETDYVAN
-955 KGSDYEETKKN
+955 EGSKYEETKKN
-966 YYSGEKTD
+966 YYSGETETKYYYQ
-974 EFKSFS
+974 
-980 KAPDGSKI
+980 PWGGSKI
-988 EVYWKLTWWGGY
+988 EVTPAGQPGR
-1000 YYYTDANGQ
+1000 YYYTNDKGEKEYVFWWDVERQDTRN
-1009 EVRVHSNTVHYEEQ
+1009 
-1023 RDDIGHLDLASG
+1023 DIGHLDLASG
-1035 SKLDLLPDKD
+1035 SKLDLLPDED
-1045 DKVDQTDCVLVS
+1045 GKVNQTDCVLVS
-1057 KNLKLEWNYDAGNLV
+1057 KNLKLEWNYDAGKLV
-1072 NGKGNQLVGLDSKI
+1072 NGKDNQTVGLDSKI
-1086 SWDDEGGEGNGHYE
+1086 SWDDEGGEGSGHYE
-1100 YDRGTPNN
+1100 YDRGNRNN
-1108 CPDKSAYYKLTG
+1108 NPDKSAYYKLTG

-1133 KLYQGQR
+1133 KLYQGQW
-1140 GDYWTP
+1140 GDYWNP
-1146 GISAEDQ
+1146 GISAEDE

-1162 GSSKTAASLTKKE
+1162 GSSKTYRDLTTKE
-1175 RDAIVGTYVVQIG
+1175 RNAIVGTYVVKIG

-1213 YMTRDANTCINSTYK
+1213 YMSRDANTCINSTYK

-1244 SKLTQVSEGK
+1244 SELTQVREGK

-1275 QDFANRLLELN
+1275 QDFAKRLLELN
-1286 KQTTTHKTSE
+1286 KQTTTTHKTGE
-1296 SATAYGENTSG
+1296 GATAYGENTSG
-1307 GFDGAYTQNKSETVT
+1307 DFDGTYTQKKSETVEA
-1322 GSGTGKGHYTTFT
+1322 SGTGSGHYTTFT
-1335 EVLKKLFTGSGS
+1335 EVLKKIFSGSGS

-1352 GKVSYT
+1352 GSVSYT
-1358 YRTTDKV
+1358 HRTTDKV
-1365 DTTPVSK
+1365 NTTPVSK
-1372 ETVTTTDA
+1372 ETVTTTAA
-1380 HVDYNYTSIET
+1380 HVGYNYTSIET

-1403 VPPVTPPVDPD
+1403 VPPVTPPE
-1414 TPDGPVEDE
+1414 TPVEDE
-1423 TPDEVMT
+1423 TPDEVVT

-1435 LPAVQDAAPDEV
+1435 LPPVQDATPDAPF
-1447 VLPAEPE
+1447 LPSDAV
-1454 LPAVQDA
+1454 LPAVQD
-1461 TALPQTGVNWM
+1461 ALPQTGVNWM

>member
-1 MTNKKLKL
+1 M
-9 AAMSVALT
+9 
-17 ACVAAQPMA
+17 
-26 AHAVEGPDP
+26 
-35 AEDNAAPQ
+35 
-43 AEPVA
+43 
-48 ESSTPAPVA
+48 
-57 EEGEKQ
+57 
-63 EKVGEQE
+63 
-70 EFFPPP
+70 
-76 VNEEA
+76 NEEA

-113 ESGKDGETDGSEGSG
+113 KSGEDGEADGSEGSG

-162 EATKEETPDSSSS
+162 TATKEETPDSSSS

-257 KLGDYTVD
+257 KLGGYTVD

-281 KTSPTEEKEMAAE
+281 KTSEPETKEMSAE
-294 DIAKLLDVPEGGV
+294 DVAKLLDVPEDGV
-307 EKKEELDEEGNPKT
+307 EKKTDDEGKT
-321 TYTLKKEEISTDEN
+321 TYILKKEETSTDEN
-335 GNTVTRVTYYK
+335 GNTVTRTTYYE
-346 ITGNTVETTTETTL
+346 ITGNSVKTRTETTL
-360 VLKVEKGTVDVNNED
+360 VLKVEKGTVDVDNED
-375 LTTEIE
+375 LTTEIK
-381 LPSITAK
+381 LPSIK
-388 NTDET
+388 DE
-393 KTDVIEISSEKLG
+393 S
-406 EMLQDEYYNN
+406 
-416 VTGEY
+416 
-421 VYTENV
+421 
-427 DGKEYTYKV
+427 GKEILSAKQLNDLLKDQKPDKDGTYKIE
-436 KKMEDS
+436 KEANGKTYLYTITESTDQGTL
-442 KPLTN
+442 LTN
-447 AQLAERLGEGF
+447 KQLADRLGKGF
-458 TGDDNGVYY
+458 TADDNGVYY

-476 MEAVRKTLS
+476 MKAVRKTLS

-507 ESAKETAKLEAIKAA
+507 KSAEETAKLEAIKAA
-522 LTDAARN
+522 LTDAAKKT
-529 AGINVETDDFKNQ
+529 GINVDSEDFKNQ

-576 VSAPQP
+576 VSTDP

-594 KDVTDNVITGTAYVT
+594 EDVKDYTVTGTAYVT

-650 TYKKEDTVTSPDG
+650 TYKKEETVTSPDG
-663 TSTKI
+663 TTTKI

-683 TEKEEIAW
+683 AEKEEIAW
-691 AELLNQHP
+691 KELQ
-699 EYKNKDE
+699 NKTGKD
-706 LKAAGYNINISSM
+706 KATLLQEGYSIDIGSM
-719 DFSGIKCVEW
+719 DFSGIKRVEW
-729 TIDELSESTKTDAKD
+729 TIDTLSESTKTGTKD

-760 EKARTITVDGKT
+760 ENAGTITVDGNI
-772 YDKVTKTNDG
+772 YRNVTKTDDG

-794 TTYTFTKQA
+794 TTYTFTKKA

-840 GNETITVDYSTLSET
+840 GDETITVDYSTLSET

-867 VTDIIK
+867 VTGIIK
-873 DNKDLEKAYDE
+873 DDKDLEKAYDE
-884 LWKQIQEIQSKLLPG
+884 LWKQIQEIQSKLQPG
-899 EELWIGNL
+899 EELRIG
-907 EVTDKTEKT
+907 ETKIDSTTKKE
-916 DIIKYFTTAISPE
+916 DIIKYFTKAISPD

-966 YYSGEKTD
+966 YYSGEKTG
-974 EFKSFS
+974 EFKYFS

-988 EVYWKLTWWGGY
+988 EVYWKSTWGWNGY
-1000 YYYTDANGQ
+1000 YYYTDANGH
-1009 EVRVHSNTVHYEEQ
+1009 EVRVDSNTVHSEEQ

-1045 DKVDQTDCVLVS
+1045 GKVNQTDCVLVS
-1057 KNLKLEWNYDAGNLV
+1057 KDLKLEWNYDAGKLV
-1072 NGKGNQLVGLDSKI
+1072 NGKDNQTVGLDSKI
-1086 SWDDEGGEGNGHYE
+1086 SWDDEGGEGSGHYE
-1100 YDRGTPNN
+1100 YDRGNRNN
-1108 CPDKSAYYKLTG
+1108 NPDKSAYYKLTG

-1133 KLYQGQR
+1133 KLYQGQW
-1140 GDYWTP
+1140 GDYWNP
-1146 GISAEDQ
+1146 GISAEDE

-1162 GSSKTAASLTKKE
+1162 GSSKTYRDLTTKE
-1175 RDAIVGTYVVQIG
+1175 RNAIVGTYVVKIG

-1213 YMTRDANTCINSTYK
+1213 YMSRDANTCINSTYK
-1228 RQDGTWGY
+1228 RQDGTWSY

-1254 VVGQTESTIKTIT
+1254 VIGQTESTIKTIT

-1275 QDFANRLLELN
+1275 QDFAKRLLELN
-1286 KQTTTHKTSE
+1286 KQTTTTHKTGE
-1296 SATAYGENTSG
+1296 GATAYGENTSG
-1307 GFDGAYTQNKSETVT
+1307 DFDGTYTQKKSETVEA
-1322 GSGTGKGHYTTFT
+1322 SGTGSGHYTTFT
-1335 EVLKKLFTGSGS
+1335 EVLKKIFSGSGS

-1352 GKVSYT
+1352 GSVSYT
-1358 YRTTDKV
+1358 HRTTDKV
-1365 DTTPVSK
+1365 NTTPVSK

-1380 HVDYNYTSIET
+1380 HVGYNYTSIET
-1391 RTVTVNGEETVI
+1391 RKVTVNGEETVI
-1403 VPPVTPPVDPD
+1403 VPPVTPPE
-1414 TPDGPVEDE
+1414 TPVEDE
-1423 TPDEVMT
+1423 TPDEVVMT

-1435 LPAVQDAAPDEV
+1435 LPPVQDATPDAP
-1447 VLPAEPE
+1447 VLPSDAV
-1454 LPAVQDA
+1454 LPAVQD
-1461 TALPQTGVNWM
+1461 ALPQTGVNWM

>member
-1 MTNKKLKL
+1 M
-9 AAMSVALT
+9 
-17 ACVAAQPMA
+17 
-26 AHAVEGPDP
+26 
-35 AEDNAAPQ
+35 
-43 AEPVA
+43 
-48 ESSTPAPVA
+48 
-57 EEGEKQ
+57 
-63 EKVGEQE
+63 
-70 EFFPPP
+70 
-76 VNEEA
+76 NEEA
-81 KSEEQAP
+81 KKDDQAP

-97 DIIIDYKPAEK
+97 DITIDYKPAEK

-113 ESGKDGETDGSEGSG
+113 E
-128 ETDETENP
+128 TDEPETP
-136 DGTYVKGDVIDN
+136 GDTHLKGDVIDN
-148 SKKDEATGKDGKIG
+148 SKKDEATGEDGKIG

-265 KVEPAKDGN
+265 KVENSKDGN
-274 SKTLTLK
+274 SKELTLK
-281 KTSPTEEKEMAAE
+281 KTENAEKEMAAE
-294 DIAKLLDVPEGGV
+294 DIAKLLDVPEDGL
-307 EKKEELDEEGNPKT
+307 EKKTDDEGNT
-321 TYTLKKEEISTDEN
+321 TYTLKKEETSTDEN
-335 GNTVTRVTYYK
+335 GNTVTRVTYYE
-346 ITGNTVETTTETTL
+346 ITGNSVKTTTETTL
-360 VLKVEKGTVDVNNED
+360 KLKVEKGTETKKDQD
-375 LTTEIE
+375 LSTEAE

-406 EMLQDEYYNN
+406 EMLKDEYYNN

-436 KKMEDS
+436 KKTEDT
-442 KPLTN
+442 KQLTN
-447 AQLAERLGEGF
+447 KQLADRLGEGF

-467 KGEKLTFDQ
+467 KGEKLNLDQ

-507 ESAKETAKLEAIKAA
+507 KSAEETAKLEAIKAA
-522 LTDAARN
+522 LTDAAKKT
-529 AGINVETDDFKNQ
+529 GINVDSEDFKNQ

-562 GNVHTVTLRYNGAT
+562 GNVHTVTLRYDGAT

-582 GTPDSSKDTETR
+582 GSSDPSKDTETR

-632 PSLDG
+632 PSFDG

-650 TYKKEDTVTSPDG
+650 TYKKEETVTSPDG

-719 DFSGIKCVEW
+719 DFSGIKRVEW
-729 TIDELSESTKTDAKD
+729 TIDTLSESTKTDTKD

-760 EKARTITVDGKT
+760 ENAGTITVDGNI
-772 YDKVTKTNDG
+772 YRNVTKTDDG

-899 EELWIGNL
+899 EELWIG
-907 EVTDKTEKT
+907 KTKIDSTTKKE
-916 DIIKYFTTAISPE
+916 DIIKYFTKAISPE

-988 EVYWKLTWWGGY
+988 EVYWKSTWLWYGY

-1009 EVRVHSNTVHYEEQ
+1009 EVRVDNNTVHSEEQ

-1035 SKLDLLPDKD
+1035 SKLDLLPDED
-1045 DKVDQTDCVLVS
+1045 GKVDQTDCVLVS

-1072 NGKGNQLVGLDSKI
+1072 NGKGNQPVGLDSKI
-1086 SWDDEGGEGNGHYE
+1086 SWDDEGGKGDGHYE
-1100 YDRGTPNN
+1100 YDRGNSNN

-1146 GISAEDQ
+1146 GISAEDE

-1162 GSSKTAASLTKKE
+1162 GSNKTAASLTKKE

-1244 SKLTQVSEGK
+1244 SELTQVSEGK

-1275 QDFANRLLELN
+1275 QDFAKRLLELN
-1286 KQTTTHKTSE
+1286 KQTTTTHKTGE
-1296 SATAYGENTSG
+1296 GATAYGENTSG
-1307 GFDGAYTQNKSETVT
+1307 DFDGTYTQKKSETVE

-1335 EVLKKLFTGSGS
+1335 EVLKKIFSGSGS

-1352 GKVSYT
+1352 GSVSYT
-1358 YRTTDKV
+1358 HRTTDKV
-1365 DTTPVSK
+1365 NTTPVSK

-1380 HVDYNYTSIET
+1380 HVGYNYTSIET

-1403 VPPVTPPVDPD
+1403 VPPVTPPE
-1414 TPDGPVEDE
+1414 TPVEDE
-1423 TPDEVMT
+1423 TPDEVVT
-1430 PETPE
+1430 PETPKLPPVQDATPDAPVLPSDAV
-1435 LPAVQDAAPDEV
+1435 LPAVQD
-1447 VLPAEPE
+1447 
-1454 LPAVQDA
+1454 
-1461 TALPQTGVNWM
+1461 ALPQTGVNWM

>member
-26 AHAVEGPDP
+26 AHAVEGPDSV
-35 AEDNAAPQ
+35 EDNAAPQ
-43 AEPVA
+43 AEP
-48 ESSTPAPVA
+48 APVEGKTA
-57 EEGEKQ
+57 EGEVEGEEEKQ
-63 EKVGEQE
+63 E
-70 EFFPPP
+70 EFVPPE
-76 VNEEA
+76 NDEA
-81 KSEEQAP
+81 KKDDQAP
-88 AFGPGTKTD
+88 AFGPGTETD
-97 DIIIDYKPAEK
+97 DITIDYKPAEK
-108 PEEPG
+108 PEEP
-113 ESGKDGETDGSEGSG
+113 G

-250 WKTDKDA
+250 WSTDEKA
-257 KLGDYTVD
+257 KLGDYTV
-265 KVEPAKDGN
+265 KEVEPSEDGN

-281 KTSPTEEKEMAAE
+281 KTSEPETKKMSAE
-294 DIAKLLDVPEGGV
+294 DVAKLLDVPEGGV

-321 TYTLKKEEISTDEN
+321 TYTLKKEETSTDEN
-335 GNTVTRVTYYK
+335 GNTVTRVTYYE
-346 ITGNTVETTTETTL
+346 ITGNSVKTTTETTL

-436 KKMEDS
+436 KKTEDS

-447 AQLAERLGEGF
+447 AQLADRLGEGF

-476 MEAVRKTLS
+476 KEAVRKTLS

-507 ESAKETAKLEAIKAA
+507 KSAEETAKLEAIKAA
-522 LTDAARN
+522 LTDAAKKT
-529 AGINVETDDFKNQ
+529 GIDVDSENFKNQ

-562 GNVHTVTLRYNGAT
+562 GNVHTVTLRYDGAT

-582 GTPDSSKDTETR
+582 GSSDPIKDTETR
-594 KDVTDNVITGTAYVT
+594 KDVTDNVITGTAYVN

-620 NGTYVKPGSGEL
+620 NGTYVKPDSGEL

-637 WTIASKDPEKGTT
+637 WTVDSKDPEKGTT
-650 TYKKEDTVTSPDG
+650 IYKKEDTVTLSDG

-668 TRTCTITESSASLSD
+668 TRTCTITESSAPLTD

-691 AELLNQHP
+691 NELQ
-699 EYKNKDE
+699 NKTGKD
-706 LKAAGYNINISSM
+706 KATLIQEGYSIDIGSM
-719 DFSGIKCVEW
+719 DFSGIKRVEW

-840 GNETITVDYSTLSET
+840 GDETITVDYSTLSET

-988 EVYWKLTWWGGY
+988 EVYWKSTWWGGY

-1072 NGKGNQLVGLDSKI
+1072 NGKGNQPVGLDSKI
-1086 SWDDEGGEGNGHYE
+1086 SWDDEGGEGDGHYE
-1100 YDRGTPNN
+1100 YDRGNSNN

-1133 KLYQGQR
+1133 KLYQG
-1140 GDYWTP
+1140 GYDGWHWV
-1146 GISAEDQ
+1146 SAEDQ

-1162 GSSKTAASLTKKE
+1162 GSNKTAANLSKKE
-1175 RDAIVGTYVVQIG
+1175 RDAIVGTYVVKIG
-1188 TTGTNSTGESGYQV
+1188 TTDTNSTGESGYQV
-1202 YLKSSELTAYG
+1202 YLKTSELTAYG
-1213 YMTRDANTCINSTYK
+1213 YMSRDANTCINSTYK
-1228 RQDGTWGY
+1228 RQTNSWDY

-1286 KQTTTHKTSE
+1286 QQTTTHKTSE
-1296 SATAYGENTSG
+1296 RATAYGENTSG
-1307 GFDGAYTQNKSETVT
+1307 GFDGAYTQDKSETVT

-1335 EVLKKLFTGSGS
+1335 EVLKKLFSGKGETSYDTGS
-1347 KEHDE
+1347 
-1352 GKVSYT
+1352 VSYS

-1365 DTTPVSK
+1365 NTTPVSK

-1403 VPPVTPPVDPD
+1403 VPPVDPD

-1423 TPDEVMT
+1423 TPDEVVT

-1435 LPAVQDAAPDEV
+1435 LPPVQDATPDDAAPETP
-1447 VLPAEPE
+1447 VLPSDVV
-1454 LPAVQDA
+1454 LPAVQD
-1461 TALPQTGVNWM
+1461 ALPQTGVNWM

>member
-26 AHAVEGPDP
+26 AHAVEGPDSV
-35 AEDNAAPQ
+35 EDNAAPQ

-48 ESSTPAPVA
+48 ESPTPAPVA

-63 EKVGEQE
+63 EEAGEQE
-70 EFFPPP
+70 EFVPP
-76 VNEEA
+76 VNDEA
-81 KSEEQAP
+81 KKDDQAP

-97 DIIIDYKPAEK
+97 DITIDYKPAEK
-108 PEEPG
+108 PEEP
-113 ESGKDGETDGSEGSG
+113 G

-257 KLGDYTVD
+257 KLGDYKVD

-281 KTSPTEEKEMAAE
+281 KTSPTETKEMSAE
-294 DIAKLLDVPEGGV
+294 DVAKLLDVPKDGV

-321 TYTLKKEEISTDEN
+321 TYTLKKEETSTDEN
-335 GNTVTRVTYYK
+335 GNTVTRVTYYE
-346 ITGNTVETTTETTL
+346 ITGNSVKTRTETTL
-360 VLKVEKGTVDVNNED
+360 VLKVEKGTVDVDNKD
-375 LTTEIE
+375 LTTEIK

-406 EMLQDEYYNN
+406 EMLKDDYYNN
-416 VTGEY
+416 DTGEY
-421 VYTENV
+421 VYTETDAN
-427 DGKEYTYKV
+427 GKEYTYKV
-436 KKMEDS
+436 KKTEDT
-442 KPLTN
+442 KQLTN
-447 AQLAERLGEGF
+447 EQLAERLGEGF
-458 TGDDNGVYY
+458 TSDADGVYY
-467 KGEKLTFDQ
+467 NGEKLNFDQ

-507 ESAKETAKLEAIKAA
+507 KSAEETAKLEAIKAA

-562 GNVHTVTLRYNGAT
+562 GNVHTVTLRYDGAT

-582 GTPDSSKDTETR
+582 GSSDPSKDTETR

-632 PSLDG
+632 PSFDG

-650 TYKKEDTVTSPDG
+650 TYKKEETVTSPDG

-683 TEKEEIAW
+683 AEKEEIAW

-719 DFSGIKCVEW
+719 DFSGIKRVEW
-729 TIDELSESTKTDAKD
+729 TIDTLSESTKTDAKD

-760 EKARTITVDGKT
+760 ENAGTITVDGNI
-772 YDKVTKTNDG
+772 YRNVTKTDDG

-803 GAPLTPEEIQTAL
+803 GAPLTPDEIQTAL

-840 GNETITVDYSTLSET
+840 GDETITVDYSTLSET

-867 VTDIIK
+867 VTGIIK
-873 DNKDLEKAYDE
+873 DDKDLEKAYDE
-884 LWKQIQEIQSKLLPG
+884 LWKQIQEIQSKLQPG
-899 EELWIGNL
+899 EELRIG
-907 EVTDKTEKT
+907 ETKIDSTTKKE
-916 DIIKYFTTAISPE
+916 DIIKYFTKAISPD

-966 YYSGEKTD
+966 YYSGEKTG
-974 EFKSFS
+974 EFKYFS

-988 EVYWKLTWWGGY
+988 EVYWKWTLWGGY

-1072 NGKGNQLVGLDSKI
+1072 NGKDNQPVGLDSKI
-1086 SWDDEGGEGNGHYE
+1086 SWDDEGGEGDGHYE

-1162 GSSKTAASLTKKE
+1162 GSSKTAVSLTKKE
-1175 RDAIVGTYVVQIG
+1175 RDAIVGTYVVKIG
-1188 TTGTNSTGESGYQV
+1188 TTDTNSTGESGYQV
-1202 YLKSSELTAYG
+1202 YLKTSELTAYG

-1335 EVLKKLFTGSGS
+1335 EVLKKLFSGKGETSYDTGS
-1347 KEHDE
+1347 
-1352 GKVSYT
+1352 VSYS
-1358 YRTTDKV
+1358 YRTPDEVITSA
-1365 DTTPVSK
+1365 VSK
-1372 ETVTTTDA
+1372 TTKTTTDA

-1403 VPPVTPPVDPD
+1403 VPPVTPPE
-1414 TPDGPVEDE
+1414 TPVEDE
-1423 TPDEVMT
+1423 TPDEVVT

-1435 LPAVQDAAPDEV
+1435 LPPVQDAAPDDAAPETP
-1447 VLPAEPE
+1447 VLPSDAV
-1454 LPAVQDA
+1454 LPAVQD
-1461 TALPQTGVNWM
+1461 ALPQTGVNWM

>member
-26 AHAVEGPDP
+26 AHAVEGPDSV
-35 AEDNAAPQ
+35 EDNAAPQ
-43 AEPVA
+43 AEP
-48 ESSTPAPVA
+48 APVEGKTA
-57 EEGEKQ
+57 EGEVEGEEEKQ
-63 EKVGEQE
+63 E
-70 EFFPPP
+70 EFVPPE
-76 VNEEA
+76 NDEA
-81 KSEEQAP
+81 KKDDQAP
-88 AFGPGTKTD
+88 AFGPGTETD
-97 DIIIDYKPAEK
+97 DITIDYKPAEK

-113 ESGKDGETDGSEGSG
+113 E
-128 ETDETENP
+128 TDETVNP

-204 PTETTGTETTTTTGT
+204 PTETTGTQTTTTTGT

-250 WKTDKDA
+250 WSTDEKA
-257 KLGDYTVD
+257 KLGDYTV
-265 KVEPAKDGN
+265 KEVEPSEDGN

-281 KTSPTEEKEMAAE
+281 KTSEPETKKMSAE
-294 DIAKLLDVPEGGV
+294 DVAKLLDVPEDGV
-307 EKKEELDEEGNPKT
+307 EKKTDDEGNT
-321 TYTLKKEEISTDEN
+321 TYTLTKTETSTDEN
-335 GNTVTRVTYYK
+335 GNTVTRTTYYE
-346 ITGNTVETTTETTL
+346 ITGNSVKTRTETTL
-360 VLKVEKGTVDVNNED
+360 KLKVEKGTVDVNNED

-436 KKMEDS
+436 KKTEDS

-447 AQLAERLGEGF
+447 AQLADRLGEGF

-476 MEAVRKTLS
+476 KEAVRKTLS

-492 VTKTPGQVEGGQESI
+492 VTKTPDQVEGGQESI
-507 ESAKETAKLEAIKAA
+507 KSAEETAKLEAIKAA

-562 GNVHTVTLRYNGAT
+562 GNVHTVTLRYDGAT

-582 GTPDSSKDTETR
+582 GTPDSSKGTETR
-594 KDVTDNVITGTAYVT
+594 KDVTDNVITGTAYVN

-691 AELLNQHP
+691 NELQ
-699 EYKNKDE
+699 NKTGKD
-706 LKAAGYNINISSM
+706 KATLIQEGYSIDIGSM
-719 DFSGIKCVEW
+719 DFSGIKRVEW

-760 EKARTITVDGKT
+760 EKARTITVDGKI

-821 VSADSIRLNADG
+821 VPADSIRLNADG

-840 GNETITVDYSTLSET
+840 GDETITVDYSTLSET

-884 LWKQIQEIQSKLLPG
+884 LWKQIQEIRSKLQPG

-974 EFKSFS
+974 EFKYFS

-988 EVYWKLTWWGGY
+988 EVYWKWTLWGGY

-1045 DKVDQTDCVLVS
+1045 GNVDQTDCVLVS
-1057 KNLKLEWNYDAGNLV
+1057 KNLEWNYDAGNLV
-1072 NGKGNQLVGLDSKI
+1072 NGKGNQPVGLDSKI
-1086 SWDDEGGEGNGHYE
+1086 SWDDEGGKGNGHYE
-1100 YDRGTPNN
+1100 YDRGNPNN

-1133 KLYQGQR
+1133 KLYQG
-1140 GDYWTP
+1140 GYDGWHWV
-1146 GISAEDQ
+1146 SAEDQ

-1175 RDAIVGTYVVQIG
+1175 RNAIVGTYVVKIG

-1202 YLKSSELTAYG
+1202 YLKTSELTAYG

-1307 GFDGAYTQNKSETVT
+1307 GFNGAYTQDKSETVT

-1365 DTTPVSK
+1365 NTTPVSK

-1391 RTVTVNGEETVI
+1391 RKVTVSGEETVI

-1423 TPDEVMT
+1423 TPDEVVT

-1435 LPAVQDAAPDEV
+1435 LPPVQDATPDDAAPETP
-1447 VLPAEPE
+1447 VLPSDAV
-1454 LPAVQDA
+1454 LPAVQD
-1461 TALPQTGVNWM
+1461 ALPQTGVNWM

>member
-26 AHAVEGPDP
+26 AHAVEGPDSV
-35 AEDNAAPQ
+35 EDNAAPQ
-43 AEPVA
+43 AEP
-48 ESSTPAPVA
+48 APVEGKTA
-57 EEGEKQ
+57 EGEVEGEEEKQ
-63 EKVGEQE
+63 E
-70 EFFPPP
+70 EFVPPE
-76 VNEEA
+76 NDEA
-81 KSEEQAP
+81 KKDDQAP

-113 ESGKDGETDGSEGSG
+113 KSGEDGEADGSEGSG

-257 KLGDYTVD
+257 KLGGYTVD

-294 DIAKLLDVPEGGV
+294 DIAKLLDVPEDGV
-307 EKKEELDEEGNPKT
+307 EKKTDDEGNT
-321 TYTLKKEEISTDEN
+321 TYTLKKEETSTDEN
-335 GNTVTRVTYYK
+335 GNTVTRVTYYE
-346 ITGNTVETTTETTL
+346 ITGNSVKTRTETTL
-360 VLKVEKGTVDVNNED
+360 VLKVEKGTVDVDDKD

-406 EMLQDEYYNN
+406 EMLKDKYYNN
-416 VTGEY
+416 DTGEY
-421 VYTENV
+421 VYTETDAN
-427 DGKEYTYKV
+427 GKEYTYKV
-436 KKMEDS
+436 KKTEDTNS
-442 KPLTN
+442 LTN
-447 AQLAERLGEGF
+447 EQLAARLGDGF
-458 TGDDNGVYY
+458 TYNAADDSISY
-467 KGEKLTFDQ
+467 KGEKLTISQND
-476 MEAVRKTLS
+476 VYRKLLS
-485 YTVEVTE
+485 YDVTVTE
-492 VTKTPGQVEGGQESI
+492 TIKNEGQVEGGQASI
-507 ESAKETAKLEAIKAA
+507 DKANNDAKLEAIKAA
-522 LTDAARN
+522 LTDAAKKT
-529 AGINVETDDFKNQ
+529 GINVDSEDFKNQ

-562 GNVHTVTLRYNGAT
+562 GNVHTVTLCYDGAT
-576 VSAPQP
+576 VSAPEP
-582 GTPDSSKDTETR
+582 GSSDPSKNTETR

-637 WTIASKDPEKGTT
+637 WTFDGIDTEKGTT
-650 TYKKEDTVTSPDG
+650 IYKKEDTVTLSDG
-663 TSTKI
+663 TITKI

-719 DFSGIKCVEW
+719 DFSGIKRVEW
-729 TIDELSESTKTDAKD
+729 TIAELSESTKTDAKD

-760 EKARTITVDGKT
+760 EKAGTITVDGKT

-821 VSADSIRLNADG
+821 VPADSIRLNADG

-840 GNETITVDYSTLSET
+840 GDETITVDYSTLSET

-873 DNKDLEKAYDE
+873 DDKDLEKAYDE
-884 LWKQIQEIQSKLLPG
+884 LWKQIQEIQSKLQPG
-899 EELWIGNL
+899 EEL
-907 EVTDKTEKT
+907 
-916 DIIKYFTTAISPE
+916 
-929 NMSKDE
+929 
-935 LIKALQ
+935 
-941 EQERIAKNSTYVAN
+941 
-955 KGSDYEETKKN
+955 
-966 YYSGEKTD
+966 
-974 EFKSFS
+974 
-980 KAPDGSKI
+980 
-988 EVYWKLTWWGGY
+988 
-1000 YYYTDANGQ
+1000 
-1009 EVRVHSNTVHYEEQ
+1009 
-1023 RDDIGHLDLASG
+1023 
-1035 SKLDLLPDKD
+1035 
-1045 DKVDQTDCVLVS
+1045 
-1057 KNLKLEWNYDAGNLV
+1057 
-1072 NGKGNQLVGLDSKI
+1072 
-1086 SWDDEGGEGNGHYE
+1086 
-1100 YDRGTPNN
+1100 
-1108 CPDKSAYYKLTG
+1108 
-1120 TVAYDPIKENGSI
+1120 
-1133 KLYQGQR
+1133 
-1140 GDYWTP
+1140 
-1146 GISAEDQ
+1146 
-1153 AINAYLKAT
+1153 
-1162 GSSKTAASLTKKE
+1162 
-1175 RDAIVGTYVVQIG
+1175 
-1188 TTGTNSTGESGYQV
+1188 
-1202 YLKSSELTAYG
+1202 
-1213 YMTRDANTCINSTYK
+1213 
-1228 RQDGTWGY
+1228 
-1236 VGGYDLMI
+1236 
-1244 SKLTQVSEGK
+1244 
-1254 VVGQTESTIKTIT
+1254 
-1267 APLSIRSS
+1267 
-1275 QDFANRLLELN
+1275 
-1286 KQTTTHKTSE
+1286 
-1296 SATAYGENTSG
+1296 
-1307 GFDGAYTQNKSETVT
+1307 
-1322 GSGTGKGHYTTFT
+1322 
-1335 EVLKKLFTGSGS
+1335 
-1347 KEHDE
+1347 
-1352 GKVSYT
+1352 
-1358 YRTTDKV
+1358 
-1365 DTTPVSK
+1365 
-1372 ETVTTTDA
+1372 
-1380 HVDYNYTSIET
+1380 
-1391 RTVTVNGEETVI
+1391 
-1403 VPPVTPPVDPD
+1403 
-1414 TPDGPVEDE
+1414 
-1423 TPDEVMT
+1423 
-1430 PETPE
+1430 
-1435 LPAVQDAAPDEV
+1435 
-1447 VLPAEPE
+1447 
-1454 LPAVQDA
+1454 
-1461 TALPQTGVNWM
+1461 
-1472 AALGMAFSGM
+1472 
-1482 LLTIAGAFASLKYK
+1482 
-1496 EKH
+1496 